1 MKNKIKRVCA
11 LLLAIMMLMT
21 TLSANVFA
29 GTIFTGTK
37 EDTIY
42 LSWQYYEY
50 DKTNKSYTAVSALE
64 EGKTYAARLMFHNNP
79 ADEEQTI
86 VGASL
91 HTEYDVEVVNI
102 PDAGEATKRSV
113 FCKLAAS
120 FTPNNDGNGLLIAT
134 YATADGFW
142 DDGDIVTDGYF
153 FEARFTAKK
162 AATSEELKT
171 LFKVSN
177 ESRMFDVNKRSF
189 TIVEC
194 PAFVARV
201 KDGAADFF
209 PTTTA
214 AKIAENLVGEYIDEN
229 GNATAVSGIT
239 VTLPATGLVEGK
251 NVVTASYNGYTC
263 DVTITVKPDTMTG
276 ISITHEPNMSYNSG
290 DKLNLT
296 GLVVSAQ
303 YASGNTVELGSG
315 VYATDPAK
323 NTELTVAEHNGK
335 RITVTV
341 GSFTAETTGVLTVSP
356 ANISGAS
363 IEDVGPFE
371 YTGEQIKPEPA
382 VSLNG
387 KELVKDTDYTLSYDN
402 NTNVTTEAKVIVTAA
417 GTEYTGSAEKT
428 FEITKATGKLTL
440 KVNNEENAVTITY
453 GDSITFTDGNGI
465 AIGGGNPSDVVIYY
479 KTTDEST
486 GTVYDSTSTQLNVG
500 AYTFWAVRSADDNH
514 EAATSN
520 EVVVTIVPRT
530 VTNPA
535 LTIEGFAKGSR
546 KSDLTFTNV
555 TANLETPTG
564 YNCYEGTEATG
575 NPDNAGNFKVG
586 TTYSI
591 AITLHPAANYAF
603 DELDPGYLTV
613 TINGGEEQEAKIEK
627 GPEFNGVS
635 EYQAVVTATTAD
647 KDEPTL
653 DLKDLSATYGDKLL
667 NLKLDSCSASFNGQ
681 PVEGTFAWAD
691 EYNAETPVGDAG
703 EQTFNVVFT
712 PAQQEVYAT
721 VTGTVKVNVAKKQIT
736 FTKSDY
742 EWKSINDDPYTLDD
756 YKAMCFQ
763 YDKNEHG
770 IEPTC
775 TNNDISDL
783 VEFEVSSNNKSTN
796 VIAATV
802 TAKVLLKDKY
812 AKNYKFD
819 KDNTNIQSATLKVLP
834 IVVNYDGEYAHSVE
848 VCYTTSS
855 VDIPLSAFG
864 LPDEVLN
871 DTNNKYWMRTDAV
884 VAGDVDVISG
894 TPTSFD
900 EANRTLTLNL
910 KSSLTKDDAGKTAS
924 VTLGLKV
931 NNYETINPGVEEIAG
946 GEDKLFIL
954 KLTVKIIEKEDAGL
968 EVFGIPKTMVY
979 GDTVRAGSPDG
990 YYYTVKKEGK
1000 NATFSAMISD
1010 TAVVAFDDDEGLA
1023 AKGVGTATITCTYES
1038 DTTFATKTFTINVTP
1053 KGLTA
1058 NVSHDPITYGD
1069 AAPTTGYSVEF
1080 EGLVNNNEIAEDAYT
1095 VDTEYTKGCKVDNY
1109 KFTCVLDTDKIKNY
1123 TIGNVTGELVVNPKS
1138 IAAPS
1143 VTINNPTDKTY
1154 TGSPCVQG
1162 VSVKDSEAKLTVDDI
1177 SVTYENNINV
1187 GTATIIYTGKN
1198 NYTGE
1203 IRKNFKITEASITDD
1218 MIANIPS
1225 VTYDTKAHTPE
1236 VTVTFNGSKLTD
1248 ADYTVSYSEDC
1259 INAGTATVTVTGK
1272 GNFTGTASKT
1282 FTINKAGLTLNP
1294 CTISELCTE
1303 TDLKTRTLPSD
1314 FFLAGETET
1323 GFSIKLTAV
1332 EGGDDI
1338 FAVAPA
1344 VVEGENKITFR
1355 LKNEV
1360 GAATFTVTV
1369 TPVSGNYN
1377 GGSYALTI
1385 STHDRTDVSGSI
1397 SFPDGSAVYT
1407 GTGIKYENATISGYS
1422 GTLRYGYTPNA
1433 STGASLDASGLPLTV
1448 GTYTVAVTF
1457 NSDASFGYKTAT
1469 FTITKATPTGTPGY
1483 TKLETSGKTLADAKL
1498 TVGTIRPAGTIAWD
1512 LPLTTVLEDGKAYA
1526 WTFTPND
1533 THNYTI
1539 LTGTLVPYVDD
1550 GMDYIPGVIGGNTG
1564 SFNFHD
1570 VSRLDYFYDAVK
1582 WAAENGIASGT
1593 GRYTFSPNAVCTRA
1607 QTVTFLWRAAGSPL
1621 PRYRVCPFTDVQPSD
1636 YYYNAVLWAVEQG
1649 ITTGL
1654 NATTFGPDVTVTRGQ
1669 VATFLYR
1676 AASAAKPSTFN
1687 PFTDVK
1693 TTAYNYNAILWAYD
1707 NRITTGTSDTTFSPD
1722 AYCTRAQIVTFL
1734 YRYYQG
1740 R

>member
-613 TINGGEEQEAKIEK
+613 TINGEEQKAKIEK

-834 IVVNYDGEYAHSVE
+834 IVVEGTGEYAHSVE

-894 TPTSFD
+894 TPTSFV
-900 EANRTLTLNL
+900 EATRTLTLNL
-910 KSSLTKDDAGKTAS
+910 ASLTKDDAGKTAS

-931 NNYETINPGVEEIAG
+931 NNYETTNTGVEEIAG
-946 GEDKLFIL
+946 GEEKLFIL

-1058 NVSHDPITYGD
+1058 NVSHDPIIYGD

-1080 EGLVNNNEIAEDAYT
+1080 EGLVNNDEIAEDAYT

-1143 VTINNPTDKTY
+1143 VTINDPTDKTY

-1225 VTYDTKAHTPE
+1225 VTYNTKPHTPE
-1236 VTVTFNGSKLTD
+1236 VTVTFEGSPLEAGK
-1248 ADYTVSYSEDC
+1248 DYDVAYTNNIY
-1259 INAGTATVTVTGK
+1259 AGTATVTVTGK
-1272 GNFTGTASKT
+1272 GNFTGTASKNFAIAQAYLSVENQT
-1282 FTINKAGLTLNP
+1282 VTHFR
-1294 CTISELCTE
+1294 TE
-1303 TDLKTRTLPSD
+1303 TDAKSYAVPAD
-1314 FFLAGETET
+1314 MFLADEKET
-1323 GFSIKLTAV
+1323 GFTITV
-1332 EGGDDI
+1332 TDYDGDEI
-1338 FAVAPA
+1338 FTTAPA
-1344 VVEGENKITFR
+1344 VNGTNVNYQLNGTVGTAFVEVKVKPDSSNYANASFTLTFVVNDKEN
-1355 LKNEV
+1355 
-1360 GAATFTVTV
+1360 
-1369 TPVSGNYN
+1369 
-1377 GGSYALTI
+1377 
-1385 STHDRTDVSGSI
+1385 VSGSI

-1498 TVGTIRPAGTIAWD
+1498 TVGTIRQAGTIAWD

-1526 WTFTPND
+1526 WTFTPAD

-1621 PRYRVCPFTDVQPSD
+1621 PRYRVCPFTDVKPSD

-1693 TTAYNYNAILWAYD
+1693 TTAYNYDAILWAYD

>member
-229 GNATAVSGIT
+229 GNATAVSDFT
-239 VTLPATGLVEGK
+239 VMLPATGLVKGE

-303 YASGNTVELGSG
+303 YASGDTVELGSG

-335 RITVTV
+335 HITVTV
-341 GSFTAETTGVLTVSP
+341 GSFTAETTGVLTVTP

-371 YTGEQIKPEPA
+371 YDNGNEIKPTPA
-382 VSLNG
+382 ITLGEKTLENG
-387 KELVKDTDYTLSYDN
+387 VDYDLSYESN
-402 NTNVTTEAKVIVTAA
+402 INVGIATLTATGKGEYQ
-417 GTEYTGSAEKT
+417 GTVSAT
-428 FEITKATGKLTL
+428 FQITKATGKLTL

-520 EVVVTIVPRT
+520 EVVVTIVSRPI
-530 VTNPA
+530 TNPVVTITNFVKGEKA
-535 LTIEGFAKGSR
+535 FDLDVDTTTPGLRVGYSCYDPDGNRLGSTDKFKADTTYTIEIGLEAYENYVIDTTQK
-546 KSDLTFTNV
+546 LT
-555 TANLETPTG
+555 
-564 YNCYEGTEATG
+564 Y
-575 NPDNAGNFKVG
+575 
-586 TTYSI
+586 
-591 AITLHPAANYAF
+591 
-603 DELDPGYLTV
+603 
-613 TINGGEEQEAKIEK
+613 TINGGESLTADIVEGI
-627 GPEFNGVS
+627 PVNGVTT
-635 EYQAVVTATTAD
+635 YKAVVTATTAG
-647 KDEPTL
+647 KDTL
-653 DLKDLSATYGDKLL
+653 AVLLTPGTTPNAHYGMKLSDLSFTGGAVIVAGDANKTPVDGHFEWVNPNEDVGDPTVYTGTPEPYGRAFAAKFVPTDSENYAELSLNVRVPVHKATISIDDIKDWDYTEAFKYDGTVHTVELVIPEDLQGKIKVDYENNTATDVNTYKAAATISAVDDAHYAIYESVTTRELDWAIVKGDLAPTDAEKSVLFGTKEVTVTPADFGLTQDGIKIEVTHAGNSLITGYLPSDDMRSVTFMLRDTDKTDAANNASDTATLKFSSANYNETSGNTLTIKIINKRTDTEKLQIDVPATVTYGDTVTPSVGESKPAGAGDVTFKFFDKDNHEVLTT
-667 NLKLDSCSASFNGQ
+667 AQ
-681 PVEGTFAWAD
+681 PF
-691 EYNAETPVGDAG
+691 DAG
-703 EQTFNVVFT
+703 TYKVTASCESESTIYTAEATFTVEPREIEAKDVAFDKELTYTGNELTQTVTVTVNGKTLTVGKDYTVSGLT
-712 PAQQEVYAT
+712 GTEPGSYPVT
-721 VTGTVKVNVAKKQIT
+721 VTGTGNYTGKV
-736 FTKSDY
+736 TKSFTISKAQISSAAITYDAGPY
-742 EWKSINDDPYTLDD
+742 GYTGKEWKPEVAVSFNDAALTADTDYTVSYENNIN
-756 YKAMCFQ
+756 A
-763 YDKNEHG
+763 G
-770 IEPTC
+770 
-775 TNNDISDL
+775 
-783 VEFEVSSNNKSTN
+783 
-796 VIAATV
+796 
-802 TAKVLLKDKY
+802 TAKIII
-812 AKNYKFD
+812 
-819 KDNTNIQSATLKVLP
+819 TGI
-834 IVVNYDGEYAHSVE
+834 
-848 VCYTTSS
+848 
-855 VDIPLSAFG
+855 
-864 LPDEVLN
+864 
-871 DTNNKYWMRTDAV
+871 
-884 VAGDVDVISG
+884 GDHF
-894 TPTSFD
+894 T
-900 EANRTLTLNL
+900 
-910 KSSLTKDDAGKTAS
+910 
-924 VTLGLKV
+924 
-931 NNYETINPGVEEIAG
+931 
-946 GEDKLFIL
+946 
-954 KLTVKIIEKEDAGL
+954 
-968 EVFGIPKTMVY
+968 
-979 GDTVRAGSPDG
+979 GS
-990 YYYTVKKEGK
+990 TE
-1000 NATFSAMISD
+1000 
-1010 TAVVAFDDDEGLA
+1010 
-1023 AKGVGTATITCTYES
+1023 
-1038 DTTFATKTFTINVTP
+1038 KTFTINSAEISGCTF
-1053 KGLTA
+1053 A
-1058 NVSHDPITYGD
+1058 PIAD
-1069 AAPTTGYSVEF
+1069 
-1080 EGLVNNNEIAEDAYT
+1080 
-1095 VDTEYTKGCKVDNY
+1095 
-1109 KFTCVLDTDKIKNY
+1109 
-1123 TIGNVTGELVVNPKS
+1123 
-1138 IAAPS
+1138 
-1143 VTINNPTDKTY
+1143 
-1154 TGSPCVQG
+1154 
-1162 VSVKDSEAKLTVDDI
+1162 
-1177 SVTYENNINV
+1177 VTYN
-1187 GTATIIYTGKN
+1187 
-1198 NYTGE
+1198 
-1203 IRKNFKITEASITDD
+1203 
-1218 MIANIPS
+1218 
-1225 VTYDTKAHTPE
+1225 TKAHTPE
-1236 VTVTFNGSKLTD
+1236 VTVAISGRTLEADK
-1248 ADYTVSYSEDC
+1248 DYTVSYASN
-1259 INAGTATVTVTGK
+1259 ISAGTATVTVTGK

-1303 TDLKTRTLPSD
+1303 TDLKIRTLPSD

-1483 TKLETSGKTLADAKL
+1483 TLVETSGKTLADAKL

-1693 TTAYNYNAILWAYD
+1693 TTAYNYDAILWAYD

-1734 YRYYQG
+1734 CRYYQG

>member
-1 MKNKIKRVCA
+1 MKRNIA
-11 LLLAIMMLMT
+11 LLLIAALLASFLVLPVSAAEIPEIK
-21 TLSANVFA
+21 LSVVPFTEDAEN
-29 GTIFTGTK
+29 GTIIEGTAK
-37 EDTIY
+37 ET
-42 LSWQYYEY
+42 YEAG
-50 DKTNKSYTAVSALE
+50 DAVAC
-64 EGKTYAARLMFHNNP
+64 K
-79 ADEEQTI
+79 
-86 VGASL
+86 
-91 HTEYDVEVVNI
+91 VEFV
-102 PDAGEATKRSV
+102 
-113 FCKLAAS
+113 
-120 FTPNNDGNGLLIAT
+120 NNDVVRWLNTFAIELMYDNTKLSL
-134 YATADGFW
+134 YSFPS
-142 DDGDIVTDGYF
+142 DD
-153 FEARFTAKK
+153 E
-162 AATSEELKT
+162 
-171 LFKVSN
+171 
-177 ESRMFDVNKRSF
+177 
-189 TIVEC
+189 
-194 PAFVARV
+194 
-201 KDGAADFF
+201 
-209 PTTTA
+209 
-214 AKIAENLVGEYIDEN
+214 
-229 GNATAVSGIT
+229 
-239 VTLPATGLVEGK
+239 
-251 NVVTASYNGYTC
+251 
-263 DVTITVKPDTMTG
+263 
-276 ISITHEPNMSYNSG
+276 
-290 DKLNLT
+290 
-296 GLVVSAQ
+296 
-303 YASGNTVELGSG
+303 
-315 VYATDPAK
+315 
-323 NTELTVAEHNGK
+323 
-335 RITVTV
+335 
-341 GSFTAETTGVLTVSP
+341 
-356 ANISGAS
+356 
-363 IEDVGPFE
+363 EDVGPLVNELGGLSTPAAKPDEGHYPFAIALTPGQRVAANATKTVAYILFKISGEAESGNLTFTVDKDSNRNQICGSLNKGGEAENFTEIDFSDIAVEAPVIGVAPTIDSVKVDPDSAEYASGDVLTLSATSKAGSNITSLVTFE
-371 YTGEQIKPEPA
+371 VTNDAGSPATGFTLNAENATLTVNETEPA
-382 VSLNG
+382 PVG
-387 KELVKDTDYTLSYDN
+387 TYTVKASAKGEESRG
-402 NTNVTTEAKVIVTAA
+402 EATA
-417 GTEYTGSAEKT
+417 
-428 FEITKATGKLTL
+428 
-440 KVNNEENAVTITY
+440 
-453 GDSITFTDGNGI
+453 TFTI
-465 AIGGGNPSDVVIYY
+465 NP
-479 KTTDEST
+479 K
-486 GTVYDSTSTQLNVG
+486 
-500 AYTFWAVRSADDNH
+500 
-514 EAATSN
+514 
-520 EVVVTIVPRT
+520 T
-530 VTNPA
+530 VTNPT
-535 LTIEGFAKGSR
+535 LTVVGFGKGQAKGS
-546 KSDLTFTNV
+546 LTFKDV
-555 TANLETPTG
+555 TGGLAVPNG
-564 YNCYEGTEATG
+564 YRCYEGQEAIGIPNNERTFE
-575 NPDNAGNFKVG
+575 AG
-586 TTYSI
+586 TTYTI
-591 AITLHPAANYAF
+591 AITLNPAENYAF
-603 DELDPGYLTV
+603 DELDPGSVAV
-613 TINGGEEQEAKIEK
+613 TINGEEQEAKIEK

-802 TAKVLLKDKY
+802 TAKVLLKDEY

-834 IVVNYDGEYAHSVE
+834 IVVEGTGEYTHSVE

-855 VDIPLSAFG
+855 VDIPLSEFG

-900 EANRTLTLNL
+900 ETNRTLTLNL

-1010 TAVVAFDDDEGLA
+1010 TAVVAFDDDNGLV
-1023 AKGVGTATITCTYES
+1023 AKGVGTAKITVEYDS
-1038 DTTFATKTFTINVTP
+1038 DTTYDKEEFTIEVTP
-1053 KGLTA
+1053 KPLTA
-1058 NVSHDPITYGD
+1058 AVSHAPIIYGD

-1080 EGLVNNNEIAEDAYT
+1080 EGLVNNDEIAEDAYT

-1162 VSVKDSEAKLTVDDI
+1162 VSVKDSEAELTFDDI

-1225 VTYDTKAHTPE
+1225 VTYNTRAHTPD
-1236 VTVTFNGSKLTD
+1236 VTVTFEGSTLEAGK
-1248 ADYTVSYSEDC
+1248 DYDVAYTNN

-1344 VVEGENKITFR
+1344 VVEGENKITFK

-1457 NSDASFGYKTAT
+1457 NSDTSFGYKTAT

-1676 AASAAKPSTFN
+1676 AASAAKPNTFN

-1693 TTAYNYNAILWAYD
+1693 TTAYNYDAILWAYD
-1707 NRITTGTSDTTFSPD
+1707 NRITTGISDTTFSPD

>member
-1 MKNKIKRVCA
+1 MMKRNIA
-11 LLLAIMMLMT
+11 LLLIAALLASFLVLPVSAAEIPEIK
-21 TLSANVFA
+21 LSVVPFTEDAEN
-29 GTIFTGTK
+29 GTIIEGTAK
-37 EDTIY
+37 ET
-42 LSWQYYEY
+42 YEAG
-50 DKTNKSYTAVSALE
+50 DAVAC
-64 EGKTYAARLMFHNNP
+64 K
-79 ADEEQTI
+79 
-86 VGASL
+86 
-91 HTEYDVEVVNI
+91 VEFV
-102 PDAGEATKRSV
+102 
-113 FCKLAAS
+113 
-120 FTPNNDGNGLLIAT
+120 NNDVVRWLNTFAIELMYDNTKLSL
-134 YATADGFW
+134 YSFPS
-142 DDGDIVTDGYF
+142 DD
-153 FEARFTAKK
+153 E
-162 AATSEELKT
+162 
-171 LFKVSN
+171 
-177 ESRMFDVNKRSF
+177 
-189 TIVEC
+189 
-194 PAFVARV
+194 
-201 KDGAADFF
+201 
-209 PTTTA
+209 
-214 AKIAENLVGEYIDEN
+214 
-229 GNATAVSGIT
+229 
-239 VTLPATGLVEGK
+239 
-251 NVVTASYNGYTC
+251 
-263 DVTITVKPDTMTG
+263 
-276 ISITHEPNMSYNSG
+276 
-290 DKLNLT
+290 
-296 GLVVSAQ
+296 
-303 YASGNTVELGSG
+303 
-315 VYATDPAK
+315 
-323 NTELTVAEHNGK
+323 
-335 RITVTV
+335 
-341 GSFTAETTGVLTVSP
+341 
-356 ANISGAS
+356 
-363 IEDVGPFE
+363 EDVGPLVNELGGLSTPAAKPDEGHYPFAIALTPGQRVAANATKTVA
-371 YTGEQIKPEPA
+371 YILFKISGEAESGNLTFTVDKDSNRNQISG
-382 VSLNG
+382 SLNKG
-387 KELVKDTDYTLSYDN
+387 GEAENFTEIDFSDIAVEAPVIGVAPTIDSVKVDPDSAEYASGDVLTLSA
-402 NTNVTTEAKVIVTAA
+402 TSKA
-417 GTEYTGSAEKT
+417 GSNITSLVT
-428 FEITKATGKLTL
+428 FEVTNDAGSPATGFTL
-440 KVNNEENAVTITY
+440 DAENATLTVNETDPASVGTY
-453 GDSITFTDGNGI
+453 TVKASAKGEESRGEATATFI
-465 AIGGGNPSDVVIYY
+465 INP
-479 KTTDEST
+479 KK
-486 GTVYDSTSTQLNVG
+486 
-500 AYTFWAVRSADDNH
+500 
-514 EAATSN
+514 
-520 EVVVTIVPRT
+520 
-530 VTNPA
+530 VTNPT
-535 LTIEGFAKGSR
+535 LTVVGFGKGQAKGS
-546 KSDLTFTNV
+546 LTFKDV
-555 TANLETPTG
+555 TGGLAVPNG
-564 YNCYEGTEATG
+564 YRCYKGAEATG
-575 NPDNAGNFKVG
+575 NPDHEGNFEAG
-586 TTYSI
+586 TTYTI

-603 DELDPGYLTV
+603 DELDPGSVAV
-613 TINGGEEQEAKIEK
+613 TINGAVQQAKIEK
-627 GPEFNGVS
+627 GEEHNGVS
-635 EYQAVVTATTAD
+635 EYQAVVIATTAD

-681 PVEGTFAWAD
+681 PVEGTFAWAE

-802 TAKVLLKDKY
+802 TAKVLLKDEY

-834 IVVNYDGEYAHSVE
+834 IVVEGTGEYTHSVE

-855 VDIPLSAFG
+855 VDIPLSEFG

-910 KSSLTKDDAGKTAS
+910 KSSLTKDDAGKTAT

-931 NNYETINPGVEEIAG
+931 NNYETTNPGVEGIANK
-946 GEDKLFIL
+946 EEKLFIL
-954 KLTVKIIEKEDAGL
+954 KLNVKIIEKEDAGL

-990 YYYTVKKEGK
+990 YYYTVKKEGR

-1010 TAVVAFDDDEGLA
+1010 IAVVAFDDDEGLA

-1053 KGLTA
+1053 KPLTA
-1058 NVSHDPITYGD
+1058 TVSHAPIIYGD

-1080 EGLVNNNEIAEDAYT
+1080 EGLVNNDEIAEDAYT

-1143 VTINNPTDKTY
+1143 VTINDPTDKTY

-1162 VSVKDSEAKLTVDDI
+1162 VSVKDSDAKLIVDDI

-1203 IRKNFKITEASITDD
+1203 IRKNFQITEASITDD

-1225 VTYDTKAHTPE
+1225 VTYNTRAHTPD
-1236 VTVTFNGSKLTD
+1236 VTVTFEGSTLEAGK
-1248 ADYTVSYSEDC
+1248 DYGVAYTNN

-1676 AASAAKPSTFN
+1676 AASAAKPNTFN

-1693 TTAYNYNAILWAYD
+1693 TTAYNYDAILWAYD
-1707 NRITTGTSDTTFSPD
+1707 NRITTGTSDTTFSPG

>member
-1 MKNKIKRVCA
+1 MKRLISLILAVA
-11 LLLAIMMLMT
+11 LLLSLAPAVFADGEEAGGVALAFGTIREIEQDVYDTTDKVKYYAIPVVVKNTTSEEIMLNALQCIFNYDESGLAPANIQADEYSFIDPITFSSKPVSEWESKDGNAANGLITVIAATTKSNYYVRVKAGQERVLFELNLARVNDVENGDYNVTFADPYLNDDGKRMQNKIGYDDT
-21 TLSANVFA
+21 DIQISYSQSEGNLDLTDEEKITITDGKAPVLASVAVDKDEVGYASGDVITLSA
-29 GTIFTGTK
+29 
-37 EDTIY
+37 
-42 LSWQYYEY
+42 
-50 DKTNKSYTAVSALE
+50 KS
-64 EGKTYAARLMFHNNP
+64 
-79 ADEEQTI
+79 
-86 VGASL
+86 AS
-91 HTEYDVEVVNI
+91 
-102 PDAGEATKRSV
+102 G
-113 FCKLAAS
+113 
-120 FTPNNDGNGLLIAT
+120 NDI
-134 YATADGFW
+134 
-142 DDGDIVTDGYF
+142 
-153 FEARFTAKK
+153 
-162 AATSEELKT
+162 
-171 LFKVSN
+171 
-177 ESRMFDVNKRSF
+177 
-189 TIVEC
+189 
-194 PAFVARV
+194 
-201 KDGAADFF
+201 
-209 PTTTA
+209 
-214 AKIAENLVGEYIDEN
+214 
-229 GNATAVSGIT
+229 
-239 VTLPATGLVEGK
+239 TGLVSFSIK
-251 NVVTASYNGYTC
+251 DYT
-263 DVTITVKPDTMTG
+263 G
-276 ISITHEPNMSYNSG
+276 
-290 DKLNLT
+290 T
-296 GLVVSAQ
+296 GLEIT
-303 YASGNTVELGSG
+303 GNQ
-315 VYATDPAK
+315 
-323 NTELTVAEHNGK
+323 
-335 RITVTV
+335 
-341 GSFTAETTGVLTVSP
+341 LTVSAENP
-356 ANISGAS
+356 AN
-363 IEDVGPFE
+363 VGT
-371 YTGEQIKPEPA
+371 YT
-382 VSLNG
+382 
-387 KELVKDTDYTLSYDN
+387 
-402 NTNVTTEAKVIVTAA
+402 VTATPEGSGCTA
-417 GTEYTGSAEKT
+417 G
-428 FEITKATGKLTL
+428 
-440 KVNNEENAVTITY
+440 ENVETA
-453 GDSITFTDGNGI
+453 TFTI
-465 AIGGGNPSDVVIYY
+465 AP
-479 KTTDEST
+479 K
-486 GTVYDSTSTQLNVG
+486 
-500 AYTFWAVRSADDNH
+500 
-514 EAATSN
+514 
-520 EVVVTIVPRT
+520 T
-530 VTNPA
+530 VTNPT
-535 LTIEGFAKGSR
+535 LTVVGFGKGQAKGF
-546 KSDLTFTNV
+546 LTFEDV
-555 TANLETPTG
+555 TGGLAVPTG
-564 YNCYEGTEATG
+564 YRCYKGAEATG
-575 NPDNAGNFKVG
+575 NPDHEGNFEAG

-613 TINGGEEQEAKIEK
+613 TINGEEQKAKIEK

-703 EQTFNVVFT
+703 EQTFDVVFT
-712 PAQQEVYAT
+712 PTDKEVYAT
-721 VTGTVKVNVAKKQIT
+721 VTGTVTVTVAQKEIEFKT
-736 FTKSDY
+736 SDY
-742 EWKSINDDPYTLDD
+742 EWKSINPDDTYTVDS
-756 YKAMCFQ
+756 YGRMCFQ
-763 YDKNEHG
+763 YDGNEHG
-770 IEPTC
+770 IEPNC
-775 TNNDISDL
+775 KNDDIRDL
-783 VEFEVSSNNKSTN
+783 VEFEYVAQFTTNKSTN
-796 VIAATV
+796 VIGSTV
-802 TAKVLLKDKY
+802 KAQVLLKNN
-812 AKNYKFD
+812 NYKFD
-819 KDNTNIQSATLKVLP
+819 KTSTVIKDGDWKVVP
-834 IVVNYDGEYAHSVE
+834 IVIDYAGEYTHSVD

-871 DTNNKYWMRTDAV
+871 DTNNKYLMRNEAV
-884 VAGDVDVISG
+884 VVDEGDVISG
-894 TPTSFD
+894 TPTAFD
-900 EANRTLTLNL
+900 DTTLTLTLNL

-931 NNYETINPGVEEIAG
+931 NNYETTNPGVEEIAG

-954 KLTVKIIEKEDAGL
+954 KLNVKIIEKENAGL
-968 EVFGIPKTMVY
+968 TITGIPESLVY
-979 GDTVRAGSPDG
+979 GESAEWSYNVTKPGENGNISGSVTPAGILNNDP
-990 YYYTVKKEGK
+990 YKL
-1000 NATFSAMISD
+1000 
-1010 TAVVAFDDDEGLA
+1010 TAI
-1023 AKGVGTATITCTYES
+1023 GVGEATVTITYSS
-1038 DTTFATKTFTINVTP
+1038 DTTYAQEKFTITVTP
-1053 KGLTA
+1053 KPLTA
-1058 NVSHDPITYGD
+1058 AVSHDPITYGD
-1069 AAPTTGYSVEF
+1069 PTPT
-1080 EGLVNNNEIAEDAYT
+1080 EGYT
-1095 VDTEYTKGCKVDNY
+1095 VTFNGLLTGDVLADTDYTVGTEYKQGDPVGKY
-1109 KFTCVLDTDKIKNY
+1109 AFTCVLNSETVKNY
-1123 TIGNVTGELVVNPKS
+1123 KLDTVNGELVVNKKELTDGDVTVTVLGETPVYDGSEKKPAVEVKYGETTL
-1138 IAAPS
+1138 AAADYTVSYSNNVNAGVNTAS
-1143 VTINNPTDKTY
+1143 VT
-1154 TGSPCVQG
+1154 
-1162 VSVKDSEAKLTVDDI
+1162 
-1177 SVTYENNINV
+1177 VTSNDNSSYKF
-1187 GTATIIYTGKN
+1187 TAT
-1198 NYTGE
+1198 
-1203 IRKNFKITEASITDD
+1203 KNFTIAQAPISGA

-1225 VTYDTKAHTPE
+1225 VTYNTRAHTPE

-1457 NSDASFGYKTAT
+1457 SSDASFGYKTAT

-1526 WTFTPND
+1526 WTFTPAD

-1570 VSRLDYFYDAVK
+1570 VGRLDYFYDAVK

>member
-1 MKNKIKRVCA
+1 MKRVIS
-11 LLLAIMMLMT
+11 LVLAILMLVTVTAVPVSAAEKEASISLSVVPVTIENKTMTEITGEGHEYTADSYFLVKVNLENGATEQYIQGVQLSVNYDPDAVVPYRFNSSSGRVGYGIAPAGFAGNVESAITSEGTVQIGLMT
-21 TLSANVFA
+21 SGWIYVDANETANIASFLFQVKSTAETSSYRFAINTEAETIIEALVDPDGTETAYIDCDYSEAKYDLAIKGAVPTLASVAVDKDKVGYASGDVITLSAESTSGKNVTDFVTFTIKDYE
-29 GTIFTGTK
+29 GTGLSIEKDKLTVAAEGAAPVGTYTVVATPDGTNCTLAEGASAPEATFTITSK
-37 EDTIY
+37 KVTDPKVEITDFV
-42 LSWQYYEY
+42 
-50 DKTNKSYTAVSALE
+50 K
-64 EGKTYAARLMFHNNP
+64 GKTYFDMHVNTTTPGLTVGCIAYEGEGIDQNNQLKGGDVFK
-79 ADEEQTI
+79 ADTTYTI
-86 VGASL
+86 VITL
-91 HTEYDVEVVNI
+91 
-102 PDAGEATKRSV
+102 
-113 FCKLAAS
+113 
-120 FTPNNDGNGLLIAT
+120 
-134 YATADGFW
+134 TANANYVID
-142 DDGDIVTDGYF
+142 
-153 FEARFTAKK
+153 
-162 AATSEELKT
+162 
-171 LFKVSN
+171 
-177 ESRMFDVNKRSF
+177 
-189 TIVEC
+189 
-194 PAFVARV
+194 
-201 KDGAADFF
+201 
-209 PTTTA
+209 TT
-214 AKIAENLVGEYIDEN
+214 
-229 GNATAVSGIT
+229 
-239 VTLPATGLVEGK
+239 
-251 NVVTASYNGYTC
+251 
-263 DVTITVKPDTMTG
+263 
-276 ISITHEPNMSYNSG
+276 
-290 DKLNLT
+290 
-296 GLVVSAQ
+296 Q
-303 YASGNTVELGSG
+303 
-315 VYATDPAK
+315 
-323 NTELTVAEHNGK
+323 
-335 RITVTV
+335 
-341 GSFTAETTGVLTVSP
+341 
-356 ANISGAS
+356 
-363 IEDVGPFE
+363 
-371 YTGEQIKPEPA
+371 
-382 VSLNG
+382 
-387 KELVKDTDYTLSYDN
+387 
-402 NTNVTTEAKVIVTAA
+402 
-417 GTEYTGSAEKT
+417 
-428 FEITKATGKLTL
+428 KLT
-440 KVNNEENAVTITY
+440 Y
-453 GDSITFTDGNGI
+453 
-465 AIGGGNPSDVVIYY
+465 
-479 KTTDEST
+479 
-486 GTVYDSTSTQLNVG
+486 
-500 AYTFWAVRSADDNH
+500 
-514 EAATSN
+514 
-520 EVVVTIVPRT
+520 
-530 VTNPA
+530 
-535 LTIEGFAKGSR
+535 
-546 KSDLTFTNV
+546 
-555 TANLETPTG
+555 
-564 YNCYEGTEATG
+564 
-575 NPDNAGNFKVG
+575 
-586 TTYSI
+586 
-591 AITLHPAANYAF
+591 
-603 DELDPGYLTV
+603 

-667 NLKLDSCSASFNGQ
+667 NLKLDSCSASFSGQ

-691 EYNAETPVGDAG
+691 EYNAEIPVGDAG

-712 PAQQEVYAT
+712 PNEQEVYAT

-802 TAKVLLKDKY
+802 TAKVLLKDEY

-834 IVVNYDGEYAHSVE
+834 IVVEGTGEYAHSVE

-884 VAGDVDVISG
+884 VAGDVNVISG

-931 NNYETINPGVEEIAG
+931 NNYETTNPGVEEIAG

-1010 TAVVAFDDDEGLA
+1010 TAVVAFDNDEGLA

-1053 KGLTA
+1053 KPLTA
-1058 NVSHDPITYGD
+1058 TVSHAPIIYGD

-1080 EGLVNNNEIAEDAYT
+1080 EGLVNNDEIAEDAYT
-1095 VDTEYTKGCKVDNY
+1095 VGTEYTKDSKVDNY

-1218 MIANIPS
+1218 MIENIPS
-1225 VTYDTKAHTPE
+1225 VTYDTKPHTPE
-1236 VTVTFNGSKLTD
+1236 VTVMFNGSKLTD

-1259 INAGTATVTVTGK
+1259 INAGTVTVTVTGK

-1457 NSDASFGYKTAT
+1457 NSDTSFGYKTAT

>member
-1 MKNKIKRVCA
+1 MKRVIS
-11 LLLAIMMLMT
+11 LVLAILMLVTVTAVPVSAAEKEASISLSVVPVTIENKTMTEITGEGHEYTADSYFLVKVNLENGAAERYIQGVQLSVNYDPDAVVPYRFNSSSGRVGYGIAPAGFSGSVESAITSEGTVQIGLMT
-21 TLSANVFA
+21 SGWIYVDANATAHIASFLFQVKSTAETGSYEFAINTEAETIIEALVDPDGTRTAYIDCDYSEAKYDLAIKGATPTLASVSIDETEAEYASGKELTLSAKSASDKDLTDFVTF
-29 GTIFTGTK
+29 TIKDYTG
-37 EDTIY
+37 DGLAI
-42 LSWQYYEY
+42 
-50 DKTNKSYTAVSALE
+50 DGNKLTVSAE
-64 EGKTYAARLMFHNNP
+64 NP
-79 ADEEQTI
+79 AN
-86 VGASL
+86 VGIY
-91 HTEYDVEVVNI
+91 TVVAT
-102 PDAGEATKRSV
+102 PDGTN
-113 FCKLAAS
+113 CKLAEGAS
-120 FTPNNDGNGLLIAT
+120 APEAT
-134 YATADGFW
+134 
-142 DDGDIVTDGYF
+142 
-153 FEARFTAKK
+153 
-162 AATSEELKT
+162 
-171 LFKVSN
+171 
-177 ESRMFDVNKRSF
+177 F
-189 TIVEC
+189 TII
-194 PAFVARV
+194 P
-201 KDGAADFF
+201 K
-209 PTTTA
+209 
-214 AKIAENLVGEYIDEN
+214 KI
-229 GNATAVSGIT
+229 
-239 VTLPATGLVEGK
+239 
-251 NVVTASYNGYTC
+251 
-263 DVTITVKPDTMTG
+263 
-276 ISITHEPNMSYNSG
+276 
-290 DKLNLT
+290 
-296 GLVVSAQ
+296 
-303 YASGNTVELGSG
+303 
-315 VYATDPAK
+315 
-323 NTELTVAEHNGK
+323 
-335 RITVTV
+335 
-341 GSFTAETTGVLTVSP
+341 
-356 ANISGAS
+356 
-363 IEDVGPFE
+363 
-371 YTGEQIKPEPA
+371 
-382 VSLNG
+382 
-387 KELVKDTDYTLSYDN
+387 
-402 NTNVTTEAKVIVTAA
+402 
-417 GTEYTGSAEKT
+417 
-428 FEITKATGKLTL
+428 
-440 KVNNEENAVTITY
+440 
-453 GDSITFTDGNGI
+453 
-465 AIGGGNPSDVVIYY
+465 
-479 KTTDEST
+479 
-486 GTVYDSTSTQLNVG
+486 
-500 AYTFWAVRSADDNH
+500 
-514 EAATSN
+514 
-520 EVVVTIVPRT
+520 
-530 VTNPA
+530 TNPKVA
-535 LTIEGFAKGSR
+535 ITGFAKGNDIHW
-546 KSDLTFTNV
+546 DLKIEPKD
-555 TANLETPTG
+555 TAGLISNG
-564 YNCYEGTEATG
+564 VNCYEGPEVTDKPTNSG
-575 NPDNAGNFKVG
+575 KFKPD
-586 TTYSI
+586 TTYTF
-591 AITLHPAANYAF
+591 AITLDAMENY
-603 DELDPGYLTV
+603 ELGEGTLTY
-613 TINGGEEQEAKIEK
+613 TINGGEETTTPIVEK
-627 GPEFNGVS
+627 NDFGTPY
-635 EYQAVVTATTAD
+635 YQAVVTATTAGLD
-647 KDEPTL
+647 SPTL
-653 DLKDLSATYGDKLL
+653 ALDKLNAAYGDLL
-667 NLKLDSCSASFNGQ
+667 SSLIPNGTATFNGQ
-681 PVEGTFAWAD
+681 TVAGTFAWAD
-691 EYNAETPVGDAG
+691 KYDENTTVGDAG
-703 EQTFNVVFT
+703 ERTFDVVFT
-712 PAQQEVYAT
+712 PTDKEVYAT
-721 VTGTVKVNVAKKQIT
+721 VTGTVTVTVAQKEIEFKT
-736 FTKSDY
+736 SDY
-742 EWKSINDDPYTLDD
+742 EWKSINPDDTYTVDS
-756 YKAMCFQ
+756 YGRMCFQ
-763 YDKNEHG
+763 YDGNEHG
-770 IEPTC
+770 IEPNC
-775 TNNDISDL
+775 KNDDIRDL
-783 VEFEVSSNNKSTN
+783 VEFEYVAQFTTNKSTN
-796 VIAATV
+796 VIGSTV
-802 TAKVLLKDKY
+802 KAQVLLKNN
-812 AKNYKFD
+812 NYKFD
-819 KDNTNIQSATLKVLP
+819 KTSTVIKDGDWKVVP
-834 IVVNYDGEYAHSVE
+834 IVIDYAGEYTHSVD

-864 LPDEVLN
+864 LPENVLN

-884 VAGDVDVISG
+884 VGGDVEVLPM

-900 EANRTLTLNL
+900 EATRTLTLNL
-910 KSSLTKDDAGKTAS
+910 KSGLTKDDAGKTAT

-931 NNYETINPGVEEIAG
+931 NNYETTNPGVEGIANK
-946 GEDKLFIL
+946 EEKLFIL
-954 KLTVKIIEKEDAGL
+954 KLTVNIIEKEDAGL

-1069 AAPTTGYSVEF
+1069 EAPADG
-1080 EGLVNNNEIAEDAYT
+1080 YT
-1095 VDTEYTKGCKVDNY
+1095 VTFSGLLTGDEITDTDYTVGTEYKQGDPVGKY
-1109 KFTCVLDTDKIKNY
+1109 AFTCVLNSETVKNY
-1123 TIGNVTGELVVNPKS
+1123 KLDTVNGELVVNKKELTDGDVTVTVLGETPVYDGSEKKPAVEVKYGETTL
-1138 IAAPS
+1138 AAADYTVSYSNNVNAGVNTAS
-1143 VTINNPTDKTY
+1143 VT
-1154 TGSPCVQG
+1154 
-1162 VSVKDSEAKLTVDDI
+1162 
-1177 SVTYENNINV
+1177 VTSNDNSSYKF
-1187 GTATIIYTGKN
+1187 TAT
-1198 NYTGE
+1198 
-1203 IRKNFKITEASITDD
+1203 KNFTIAQAPISGA

-1225 VTYDTKAHTPE
+1225 VTYNTRAHTPE
-1236 VTVTFNGSKLTD
+1236 VTVRFNGSKLTD

-1259 INAGTATVTVTGK
+1259 INAGTVTVTVTGK

-1397 SFPDGSAVYT
+1397 EFKDGSAVYT

-1693 TTAYNYNAILWAYD
+1693 TTAYNYDAILWAYD

>member
-1 MKNKIKRVCA
+1 MKRVVS
-11 LLLAIMMLMT
+11 LVLAILMLVTVTAVPVSAAEKGTSLSLSVVPVTIENKTMTEVTDEGHEYTADSYFLVKVNLKNGATEQYIQGVQLSVNYDPDAVVPYRFNSSSGRVGYGIAPAGFAGNVESAITSEGTVQIGLMT
-21 TLSANVFA
+21 SGWIYVDANETANIASFLFQVKSTAETSSYRFAINTEAETIIEALVDPDGTETAYIDCDYSEAKYDLAIKGAVPTLASVAVDKDEVGYASGDVITLSA
-29 GTIFTGTK
+29 
-37 EDTIY
+37 E
-42 LSWQYYEY
+42 S
-50 DKTNKSYTAVSALE
+50 
-64 EGKTYAARLMFHNNP
+64 
-79 ADEEQTI
+79 
-86 VGASL
+86 
-91 HTEYDVEVVNI
+91 
-102 PDAGEATKRSV
+102 
-113 FCKLAAS
+113 
-120 FTPNNDGNGLLIAT
+120 
-134 YATADGFW
+134 
-142 DDGDIVTDGYF
+142 
-153 FEARFTAKK
+153 
-162 AATSEELKT
+162 TS
-171 LFKVSN
+171 
-177 ESRMFDVNKRSF
+177 
-189 TIVEC
+189 
-194 PAFVARV
+194 
-201 KDGAADFF
+201 
-209 PTTTA
+209 
-214 AKIAENLVGEYIDEN
+214 
-229 GNATAVSGIT
+229 
-239 VTLPATGLVEGK
+239 GK
-251 NVVTASYNGYTC
+251 NVTDFVTF
-263 DVTITVKPDTMTG
+263 TIKDYEG
-276 ISITHEPNMSYNSG
+276 
-290 DKLNLT
+290 T
-296 GLVVSAQ
+296 GLSI
-303 YASGNTVELGSG
+303 EK
-315 VYATDPAK
+315 DK
-323 NTELTVAEHNGK
+323 LTVAAEGAAPVGTY
-335 RITVTV
+335 TVVATPD
-341 GSFTAETTGVLTVSP
+341 GTNCTLAE
-356 ANISGAS
+356 GAS
-363 IEDVGPFE
+363 A
-371 YTGEQIKPEPA
+371 PEA
-382 VSLNG
+382 
-387 KELVKDTDYTLSYDN
+387 
-402 NTNVTTEAKVIVTAA
+402 
-417 GTEYTGSAEKT
+417 
-428 FEITKATGKLTL
+428 
-440 KVNNEENAVTITY
+440 
-453 GDSITFTDGNGI
+453 TFTIIPKKITDPKV
-465 AIGGGNPSDVVIYY
+465 AI
-479 KTTDEST
+479 T
-486 GTVYDSTSTQLNVG
+486 
-500 AYTFWAVRSADDNH
+500 
-514 EAATSN
+514 
-520 EVVVTIVPRT
+520 
-530 VTNPA
+530 
-535 LTIEGFAKGSR
+535 GFAKGNDIHW
-546 KSDLTFTNV
+546 DLKIEPKD
-555 TANLETPTG
+555 TAGLISNG
-564 YNCYEGTEATG
+564 VNCYEGPGVTDKPTNSG
-575 NPDNAGNFKVG
+575 KFKPDTIYTF
-586 TTYSI
+586 
-591 AITLHPAANYAF
+591 AITLDAMENY
-603 DELDPGYLTV
+603 ELGEGTLTY
-613 TINGGEEQEAKIEK
+613 TINGGEEMTTPIVEK
-627 GPEFNGVS
+627 NDFPTPY
-635 EYQAVVTATTAD
+635 YQAIVIARTTGLD
-647 KDEPTL
+647 SPTL
-653 DLKDLSATYGDKLL
+653 ELDELTATYGDLL
-667 NLKLDSCSASFNGQ
+667 SSLTPTGTATYNNQ
-681 PVEGTFAWAD
+681 TVQGTFAWSGYDAGK
-691 EYNAETPVGDAG
+691 TVGDAG
-703 EQTFNVVFT
+703 VNEFDVVFT
-712 PAQQEVYAT
+712 PTQQEVYAT
-721 VTGTVKVNVAKKQIT
+721 VNGTVKVNVAKKQIT

-742 EWKSINDDPYTLDD
+742 KWRPSNNETPTEVKDDGEIVFT
-756 YKAMCFQ
+756 
-763 YDKNEHG
+763 YDGKVHG
-770 IEPTC
+770 IEAYC
-775 TNNDISDL
+775 DNSAIADDVEIVYDSGERSFIS
-783 VEFEVSSNNKSTN
+783 SKGS
-796 VIAATV
+796 TV
-802 TAKVLLKDKY
+802 TAHVEVKDSR
-812 AKNYKFD
+812 NFELD
-819 KDNTNIQSATLKVLP
+819 GGQNIQNGSIRILP
-834 IVVNYDGEYAHSVE
+834 IVIDYTDEYTHSVE

-864 LPDEVLN
+864 LPENVLT
-871 DTNNKYWMRTDAV
+871 DTNNKYWMRNKAV
-884 VAGDVDVISG
+884 VVDEGNVLPF
-894 TPTSFD
+894 TPTAFD
-900 EANRTLTLNL
+900 DTKLTLTLNL
-910 KSSLTKDDAGKTAS
+910 KSSLTKADANKTAS

-931 NNYETINPGVEEIAG
+931 NNYETTNTGVEEIAG
-946 GEDKLFIL
+946 GEEKLFIL

-1058 NVSHDPITYGD
+1058 NVSHDPIIYGD

-1080 EGLVNNNEIAEDAYT
+1080 EGLVNNDEIAEDAYT

-1143 VTINNPTDKTY
+1143 VTINDPTDKTY

-1225 VTYDTKAHTPE
+1225 VTYNTKPHTPE
-1236 VTVTFNGSKLTD
+1236 VTVTFEGSPLEAGK
-1248 ADYTVSYSEDC
+1248 DYDVAYTNNIY
-1259 INAGTATVTVTGK
+1259 AGTATVTVTGK
-1272 GNFTGTASKT
+1272 GNFTGTASKNFAIAQAYLSVENQT
-1282 FTINKAGLTLNP
+1282 VTHFR
-1294 CTISELCTE
+1294 TE
-1303 TDLKTRTLPSD
+1303 TDAKSYAVPAD
-1314 FFLAGETET
+1314 MFLADEKET
-1323 GFSIKLTAV
+1323 GFTITV
-1332 EGGDDI
+1332 TDYDGDEI
-1338 FAVAPA
+1338 FTTAPA
-1344 VVEGENKITFR
+1344 VNGTNVNYQLNGTVGTAFVEVKVKPDSSNYANASFTLTFVVNDKEN
-1355 LKNEV
+1355 
-1360 GAATFTVTV
+1360 
-1369 TPVSGNYN
+1369 
-1377 GGSYALTI
+1377 
-1385 STHDRTDVSGSI
+1385 VSGSI

-1526 WTFTPND
+1526 WTFTPAD

-1621 PRYRVCPFTDVQPSD
+1621 PRYRVCPFTDVKPSD

-1676 AASAAKPSTFN
+1676 AASAAKPNTFS

-1693 TTAYNYNAILWAYD
+1693 TTAYNYDAILWAYD

>member
-1 MKNKIKRVCA
+1 
-11 LLLAIMMLMT
+11 MMLMS
-21 TLSANVFA
+21 TLSLNVFA
-29 GTIFTGTK
+29 GSVIPGTK
-37 EDTIY
+37 DEKIHLGWKY
-42 LSWQYYEY
+42 FEY
-50 DKTNKSYTAVSALE
+50 DEDNEAAGAAVQALE
-64 EGKTYAARLMFHNNP
+64 AGKTYCVRLAFFDNP
-79 ADEEQTI
+79 SDENSTVTGATI
-86 VGASL
+86 SVR
-91 HTEYDVEVVNI
+91 YDAEAVNI
-102 PDAGEATKRSV
+102 PDTGEATVNSV
-113 FCKLAAS
+113 FYEYQGT
-120 FTPNNDGNGLLIAT
+120 FIPNNDGNGLLTITLAT
-134 YATADGFW
+134 TSGIRTNRGKLVTAGN
-142 DDGDIVTDGYF
+142 F
-153 FEARFTAKK
+153 FEAVFEAKK
-162 AATSEELKT
+162 TVTEDELKT
-171 LFKVSN
+171 LFHLGSETN
-177 ESRMFDVNKRSF
+177 MIFDVNEKDF

-194 PAFVARV
+194 PAFTARV

-229 GNATAVSGIT
+229 GNVTAVSDFT

-315 VYATDPAK
+315 VYAIDPAK

-465 AIGGGNPSDVVIYY
+465 AIGGVNPSDVVIYY

-520 EVVVTIVPRT
+520 EVVVTIVSRPI
-530 VTNPA
+530 TNPVVTITNFVKGEKA
-535 LTIEGFAKGSR
+535 FDLDVDTTTPGLRVGYSCYDPDGNRLGSTDKFKADTTYTIEIGLEAYENYVIDTTQK
-546 KSDLTFTNV
+546 LT
-555 TANLETPTG
+555 
-564 YNCYEGTEATG
+564 Y
-575 NPDNAGNFKVG
+575 
-586 TTYSI
+586 
-591 AITLHPAANYAF
+591 
-603 DELDPGYLTV
+603 
-613 TINGGEEQEAKIEK
+613 TINGGESLTADIVEGI
-627 GPEFNGVS
+627 PVNGVTT
-635 EYQAVVTATTAD
+635 YKAVVTATTAD

-802 TAKVLLKDKY
+802 TAKVLLKDEY

-834 IVVNYDGEYAHSVE
+834 IVVEGTGEYTHSVE

-855 VDIPLSAFG
+855 VDIPLSEFG

-931 NNYETINPGVEEIAG
+931 NNYETTNPGVEEIAG

-954 KLTVKIIEKEDAGL
+954 KLNVKIIEKENAGL
-968 EVFGIPKTMVY
+968 TITGIPESLVY
-979 GDTVRAGSPDG
+979 GESAEWSYNVTKPGENGNISGSVTPAGILNNDP
-990 YYYTVKKEGK
+990 YKL
-1000 NATFSAMISD
+1000 
-1010 TAVVAFDDDEGLA
+1010 TAI
-1023 AKGVGTATITCTYES
+1023 GVGEATVTITYSS
-1038 DTTFATKTFTINVTP
+1038 DTTYAQEKFTITVTP
-1053 KGLTA
+1053 KPLTA
-1058 NVSHDPITYGD
+1058 AVSHDPITYGD
-1069 AAPTTGYSVEF
+1069 PTPT
-1080 EGLVNNNEIAEDAYT
+1080 EGYT
-1095 VDTEYTKGCKVDNY
+1095 VTFNGLLTGDVLADTDYTVGTEYKQGDPVGKY
-1109 KFTCVLDTDKIKNY
+1109 AFTCVLNSETVKNY
-1123 TIGNVTGELVVNPKS
+1123 KLDTVNGELVVNKKELTDGDVTVTVLGETPVYDGSEKKPAVEVKYGETTL
-1138 IAAPS
+1138 AAADYTVSYSNNVNAGVNTAS
-1143 VTINNPTDKTY
+1143 VT
-1154 TGSPCVQG
+1154 
-1162 VSVKDSEAKLTVDDI
+1162 
-1177 SVTYENNINV
+1177 VTSNDNSSYKF
-1187 GTATIIYTGKN
+1187 TAT
-1198 NYTGE
+1198 
-1203 IRKNFKITEASITDD
+1203 KNFTIAQAPISGA

-1225 VTYDTKAHTPE
+1225 VTYNTRAHTPE
-1236 VTVTFNGSKLTD
+1236 VTVRFNGSKLTD

-1259 INAGTATVTVTGK
+1259 INAGTVTVTVTGK

-1533 THNYTI
+1533 THNYAI

-1570 VSRLDYFYDAVK
+1570 VSRFDYFYDAVK

-1654 NATTFGPDVTVTRGQ
+1654 NANTFGPDVTVTRGQ

-1693 TTAYNYNAILWAYD
+1693 TTAYNYGAILWAYD

>member
-1 MKNKIKRVCA
+1 
-11 LLLAIMMLMT
+11 MMLMT
-21 TLSANVFA
+21 TLSVNVFA

-102 PDAGEATKRSV
+102 PDTGEATKRSV

-229 GNATAVSGIT
+229 GNATAVSDFT
-239 VTLPATGLVEGK
+239 VTLPATGLVEGE

-263 DVTITVKPDTMTG
+263 DVTITVKTDTMTG
-276 ISITHEPNMSYNSG
+276 ISIKSEPDNMIYTSG

-303 YASGNTVELGSG
+303 YASGDTVELGSG

-335 RITVTV
+335 HITVTV
-341 GSFTAETTGVLTVSP
+341 GSFTAETIGTLTVNP
-356 ANISGAS
+356 ADISGAS

-371 YTGEQIKPEPA
+371 YDNGNEIKPTPAITLGEKTLENGVDYDLSYESNINVGTATLTATGKGEYQGTVSTTFQITKAKGSLKLKVNNEESTVEITYGDSIQFTDGNGNAIGTDITIHYQMGETTDAVYDTATTQLNVGTYTFWAVRSGDANHDEATSNKVVVIIKQRNISSLDITVADQTYSGAAVKPDVTVRHGNIVLNEIDDYTLSGYDGNVNVTDNASVNVTGTGNYNGEATLTFKINPKNLGDISNSFTSIANLPDKGYTGEQIKPEVTEKTITIDSDTLEVRRDYEIIYGENTNAGTATVTVKPVDGSNYTFTQFTHEFQITKVKIQIVGADFIVAPLYEEEFDGTTTGGDPVPYFTYDGNEHGVKFVFNSTKVYNGKTLDQLINVAYVEKTYIGPVEQEWKYKAKDVATYNARVEFTPVDAENYEIYGANFKNLTWKIMPA
-382 VSLNG
+382 TITVNPADVPSLNVLCS
-387 KELVKDTDYTLSYDN
+387 ELVNDEKRDYDYDLSRLGAVPSTVEIPSCEKFSYEALDTSALPKLTFK
-402 NTNVTTEAKVIVTAA
+402 NVTALAA
-417 GTEYTGSAEKT
+417 GE
-428 FEITKATGKLTL
+428 TGKVTLLVKFRNYEDVTLTVD
-440 KVNNEENAVTITY
+440 VNYINKKTVELTVADVEAVYGETYAPVVLLDGKDVTTDCTITY
-453 GDSITFTDGNGI
+453 S
-465 AIGGGNPSDVVIYY
+465 PSAP
-479 KTTDEST
+479 K
-486 GTVYDSTSTQLNVG
+486 NVG
-500 AYTFWAVRSADDNH
+500 EYT
-514 EAATSN
+514 
-520 EVVVTIVPRT
+520 IT
-530 VTNPA
+530 V
-535 LTIEGFAKGSR
+535 SY
-546 KSDLTFTNV
+546 SDSV
-555 TANLETPTG
+555 
-564 YNCYEGTEATG
+564 
-575 NPDNAGNFKVG
+575 
-586 TTYSI
+586 
-591 AITLHPAANYAF
+591 
-603 DELDPGYLTV
+603 
-613 TINGGEEQEAKIEK
+613 
-627 GPEFNGVS
+627 
-635 EYQAVVTATTAD
+635 
-647 KDEPTL
+647 
-653 DLKDLSATYGDKLL
+653 
-667 NLKLDSCSASFNGQ
+667 
-681 PVEGTFAWAD
+681 
-691 EYNAETPVGDAG
+691 AE
-703 EQTFNVVFT
+703 
-712 PAQQEVYAT
+712 
-721 VTGTVKVNVAKKQIT
+721 
-736 FTKSDY
+736 
-742 EWKSINDDPYTLDD
+742 
-756 YKAMCFQ
+756 
-763 YDKNEHG
+763 
-770 IEPTC
+770 
-775 TNNDISDL
+775 
-783 VEFEVSSNNKSTN
+783 
-796 VIAATV
+796 
-802 TAKVLLKDKY
+802 
-812 AKNYKFD
+812 
-819 KDNTNIQSATLKVLP
+819 
-834 IVVNYDGEYAHSVE
+834 GEY
-848 VCYTTSS
+848 
-855 VDIPLSAFG
+855 
-864 LPDEVLN
+864 
-871 DTNNKYWMRTDAV
+871 
-884 VAGDVDVISG
+884 
-894 TPTSFD
+894 
-900 EANRTLTLNL
+900 
-910 KSSLTKDDAGKTAS
+910 
-924 VTLGLKV
+924 
-931 NNYETINPGVEEIAG
+931 PGH
-946 GEDKLFIL
+946 
-954 KLTVKIIEKEDAGL
+954 
-968 EVFGIPKTMVY
+968 
-979 GDTVRAGSPDG
+979 
-990 YYYTVKKEGK
+990 
-1000 NATFSAMISD
+1000 
-1010 TAVVAFDDDEGLA
+1010 
-1023 AKGVGTATITCTYES
+1023 VGTAT
-1038 DTTFATKTFTINVTP
+1038 AKLTITP

-1069 AAPTTGYSVEF
+1069 AAPADGYTVEF
-1080 EGLVNNNEIAEDAYT
+1080 DGLVNNDEIAEDAYT
-1095 VDTEYTKGCKVDNY
+1095 VGTEYTKDSKVDNY

-1143 VTINNPTDKTY
+1143 VTINDPTDKTY

-1162 VSVKDSEAKLTVDDI
+1162 VSVKDSDAKLTVDDI

-1225 VTYDTKAHTPE
+1225 VTYNTKEQTPA
-1236 VTVTFNGSKLTD
+1236 VTVANSGRILT
-1248 ADYTVSYSEDC
+1248 ADDYDVKYTDN

-1272 GNFTGTASKT
+1272 GNFTGTASKN
-1282 FTINKAGLTLNP
+1282 FTIAQAYLSVENQTV
-1294 CTISELCTE
+1294 THFRTE
-1303 TDLKTRTLPSD
+1303 TDAKSYAVPAD
-1314 FFLAGETET
+1314 MFLADEKET
-1323 GFSIKLTAV
+1323 GFTITVTDYA
-1332 EGGDDI
+1332 GDEI
-1338 FAVAPA
+1338 FTTAPA
-1344 VVEGENKITFR
+1344 VDGTNVNYQLNGTVGTAFVEVKVKPDSSNYANASFTLTFVVNDKEN
-1355 LKNEV
+1355 
-1360 GAATFTVTV
+1360 
-1369 TPVSGNYN
+1369 
-1377 GGSYALTI
+1377 
-1385 STHDRTDVSGSI
+1385 VSGSI

-1539 LTGTLVPYVDD
+1539 LTGTLIPYVDD
-1550 GMDYIPGVIGGNTG
+1550 GMDYIPGVIGGSTG

-1570 VSRLDYFYDAVK
+1570 VSRFDYFYDAVK

-1676 AASAAKPSTFN
+1676 AASAAKPNTFN

>member
-1 MKNKIKRVCA
+1 MMKRNIA
-11 LLLAIMMLMT
+11 LLLIAALLASFLVLPVSAAEIPEIK
-21 TLSANVFA
+21 LSVVPFTEDAEN
-29 GTIFTGTK
+29 GTIIEGTAK
-37 EDTIY
+37 ET
-42 LSWQYYEY
+42 YEAG
-50 DKTNKSYTAVSALE
+50 DAVAC
-64 EGKTYAARLMFHNNP
+64 K
-79 ADEEQTI
+79 
-86 VGASL
+86 
-91 HTEYDVEVVNI
+91 VEFV
-102 PDAGEATKRSV
+102 
-113 FCKLAAS
+113 
-120 FTPNNDGNGLLIAT
+120 NNDVVRWLNTFAIELMYDNTKLSL
-134 YATADGFW
+134 YSFPS
-142 DDGDIVTDGYF
+142 DD
-153 FEARFTAKK
+153 E
-162 AATSEELKT
+162 
-171 LFKVSN
+171 
-177 ESRMFDVNKRSF
+177 
-189 TIVEC
+189 
-194 PAFVARV
+194 
-201 KDGAADFF
+201 
-209 PTTTA
+209 
-214 AKIAENLVGEYIDEN
+214 
-229 GNATAVSGIT
+229 
-239 VTLPATGLVEGK
+239 
-251 NVVTASYNGYTC
+251 
-263 DVTITVKPDTMTG
+263 
-276 ISITHEPNMSYNSG
+276 
-290 DKLNLT
+290 
-296 GLVVSAQ
+296 
-303 YASGNTVELGSG
+303 
-315 VYATDPAK
+315 
-323 NTELTVAEHNGK
+323 
-335 RITVTV
+335 
-341 GSFTAETTGVLTVSP
+341 
-356 ANISGAS
+356 
-363 IEDVGPFE
+363 EDVGPLVNELGGLSTPAAKPDEGHYPFAIALTPGQRVAANATKTVA
-371 YTGEQIKPEPA
+371 YILFKISGEAESGNLTFTVDKDSNRNQICG
-382 VSLNG
+382 SLNKG
-387 KELVKDTDYTLSYDN
+387 GEAENFTEIDFSDIAVEAPVIGVAPTIDSVKVDPDSAEYASGDVLTLSA
-402 NTNVTTEAKVIVTAA
+402 TSKA
-417 GTEYTGSAEKT
+417 GSNITSLVT
-428 FEITKATGKLTL
+428 FEVTNDAGSPATGFTL
-440 KVNNEENAVTITY
+440 DAENATLTVNETDPASVGTY
-453 GDSITFTDGNGI
+453 TVKASAKGEESRGEATATFTI
-465 AIGGGNPSDVVIYY
+465 NP
-479 KTTDEST
+479 K
-486 GTVYDSTSTQLNVG
+486 
-500 AYTFWAVRSADDNH
+500 
-514 EAATSN
+514 
-520 EVVVTIVPRT
+520 T
-530 VTNPA
+530 VTNPT
-535 LTIEGFAKGSR
+535 LTVVGFGKGQAKGS
-546 KSDLTFTNV
+546 LTFKDV
-555 TANLETPTG
+555 TGGLAVPNG
-564 YNCYEGTEATG
+564 YRCYKGTEATG
-575 NPDNAGNFKVG
+575 TPDHEGNFEAG
-586 TTYSI
+586 TTYTI
-591 AITLHPAANYAF
+591 AITLNPAENYAF
-603 DELDPGYLTV
+603 DELDPGSVAV
-613 TINGGEEQEAKIEK
+613 TINGEEQKAKIEK

-703 EQTFNVVFT
+703 EQTFDVVFT
-712 PAQQEVYAT
+712 PTDKEVYAT
-721 VTGTVKVNVAKKQIT
+721 VTGTVTVTVAQKEIEFKT
-736 FTKSDY
+736 SDY
-742 EWKSINDDPYTLDD
+742 EWKSINPDDTYTVDS
-756 YKAMCFQ
+756 YGRMCFQ
-763 YDKNEHG
+763 YDGNEHG
-770 IEPTC
+770 IEPNC
-775 TNNDISDL
+775 KNDDIRDL
-783 VEFEVSSNNKSTN
+783 VEFEYVAQFTTNKSTN
-796 VIAATV
+796 VIGSTV
-802 TAKVLLKDKY
+802 KAQVLLKNN
-812 AKNYKFD
+812 NYKFD
-819 KDNTNIQSATLKVLP
+819 KTSTVIKDGDWKVVP
-834 IVVNYDGEYAHSVE
+834 IVIDYAGEYTHSVD

-871 DTNNKYWMRTDAV
+871 DTNNKYLMRNEAV
-884 VAGDVDVISG
+884 VVDEGDVISG
-894 TPTSFD
+894 TPTAFD
-900 EANRTLTLNL
+900 DTTLTLTLNL

-931 NNYETINPGVEEIAG
+931 NNYETTNPGVEEIAG

-954 KLTVKIIEKEDAGL
+954 KLNVKIIEKENAGL
-968 EVFGIPKTMVY
+968 TITGIPESLVY
-979 GDTVRAGSPDG
+979 GESAEWSYNVTKPGENGNISGSVTPAGILNNDP
-990 YYYTVKKEGK
+990 YKL
-1000 NATFSAMISD
+1000 
-1010 TAVVAFDDDEGLA
+1010 TAI
-1023 AKGVGTATITCTYES
+1023 GVGEATVTITYSS
-1038 DTTFATKTFTINVTP
+1038 DTTYAQEKFTITVTP
-1053 KGLTA
+1053 KPLTA
-1058 NVSHDPITYGD
+1058 AVSHDPITYGD
-1069 AAPTTGYSVEF
+1069 PTPT
-1080 EGLVNNNEIAEDAYT
+1080 EGYT
-1095 VDTEYTKGCKVDNY
+1095 VTFNGLLTGDVLADTDYTVGTEYKQGDPVGKY
-1109 KFTCVLDTDKIKNY
+1109 AFTCVLNSETVKNY
-1123 TIGNVTGELVVNPKS
+1123 KLDTVNGELVVNKKELTDGDVTVTVLGETPVYDGSEKKPAVEVKYGETTL
-1138 IAAPS
+1138 AAADYTVSYSNNVNAGVNTAS
-1143 VTINNPTDKTY
+1143 VT
-1154 TGSPCVQG
+1154 
-1162 VSVKDSEAKLTVDDI
+1162 
-1177 SVTYENNINV
+1177 VTSNDNSSYKF
-1187 GTATIIYTGKN
+1187 TAT
-1198 NYTGE
+1198 
-1203 IRKNFKITEASITDD
+1203 KNFTIAQAPISGA

-1225 VTYDTKAHTPE
+1225 VTYNTRAHTPE
-1236 VTVTFNGSKLTD
+1236 VTVRFNGSKLTD

-1259 INAGTATVTVTGK
+1259 INAGTVTVTVTGK

-1344 VVEGENKITFR
+1344 VVEGENKITFK

-1457 NSDASFGYKTAT
+1457 NSDTSFGYKTAT

-1526 WTFTPND
+1526 WTFTPAD

-1693 TTAYNYNAILWAYD
+1693 TTAYNYDAILWAYD

>member
-1 MKNKIKRVCA
+1 MMKRNIA
-11 LLLAIMMLMT
+11 LLLIAALLASFLVLPVSAAEIPEIK
-21 TLSANVFA
+21 LSVVPFTEDAEN
-29 GTIFTGTK
+29 GTIIEGTAK
-37 EDTIY
+37 ET
-42 LSWQYYEY
+42 YEAG
-50 DKTNKSYTAVSALE
+50 DAVAC
-64 EGKTYAARLMFHNNP
+64 K
-79 ADEEQTI
+79 
-86 VGASL
+86 
-91 HTEYDVEVVNI
+91 VEFV
-102 PDAGEATKRSV
+102 
-113 FCKLAAS
+113 
-120 FTPNNDGNGLLIAT
+120 NNDVVRWLNTFAIELMYDNTKLSL
-134 YATADGFW
+134 YSFPS
-142 DDGDIVTDGYF
+142 DD
-153 FEARFTAKK
+153 E
-162 AATSEELKT
+162 
-171 LFKVSN
+171 
-177 ESRMFDVNKRSF
+177 
-189 TIVEC
+189 
-194 PAFVARV
+194 
-201 KDGAADFF
+201 
-209 PTTTA
+209 
-214 AKIAENLVGEYIDEN
+214 
-229 GNATAVSGIT
+229 
-239 VTLPATGLVEGK
+239 
-251 NVVTASYNGYTC
+251 
-263 DVTITVKPDTMTG
+263 
-276 ISITHEPNMSYNSG
+276 
-290 DKLNLT
+290 
-296 GLVVSAQ
+296 
-303 YASGNTVELGSG
+303 
-315 VYATDPAK
+315 
-323 NTELTVAEHNGK
+323 
-335 RITVTV
+335 
-341 GSFTAETTGVLTVSP
+341 
-356 ANISGAS
+356 
-363 IEDVGPFE
+363 EDVGPLVNELGGLSTPAAKPDEGHYPFAIALTPGQRVAANATKTVA
-371 YTGEQIKPEPA
+371 YILFKISGEAESGNLTFTVDKDSNRNQICG
-382 VSLNG
+382 SLNKG
-387 KELVKDTDYTLSYDN
+387 GEAENFTEIDFSDIAVEAPVIGVAPTIDSVKVDPDSAEYASGDVLTLSA
-402 NTNVTTEAKVIVTAA
+402 TSKA
-417 GTEYTGSAEKT
+417 GSNITSLVT
-428 FEITKATGKLTL
+428 FEVTNDAGSPATGFTL
-440 KVNNEENAVTITY
+440 DAENATLTVNETDPASVGTY
-453 GDSITFTDGNGI
+453 TVKASAKGEESRGEATATFTI
-465 AIGGGNPSDVVIYY
+465 NP
-479 KTTDEST
+479 K
-486 GTVYDSTSTQLNVG
+486 
-500 AYTFWAVRSADDNH
+500 
-514 EAATSN
+514 
-520 EVVVTIVPRT
+520 T
-530 VTNPA
+530 VTNPT
-535 LTIEGFAKGSR
+535 LTVVGFGKGQAKGS
-546 KSDLTFTNV
+546 LTFKDV
-555 TANLETPTG
+555 TGGLAVPNG
-564 YNCYEGTEATG
+564 YRCYKGTEATG
-575 NPDNAGNFKVG
+575 TPDHEGNFEAG
-586 TTYSI
+586 TTYTI
-591 AITLHPAANYAF
+591 AITLNPAENYAF
-603 DELDPGYLTV
+603 DELDPGSVAV
-613 TINGGEEQEAKIEK
+613 TINGEEQKAKIEK

-802 TAKVLLKDKY
+802 TAKVLLKDEY

-834 IVVNYDGEYAHSVE
+834 IVVEGTGEYTHSVE

-855 VDIPLSAFG
+855 VDIPLSEFG

-931 NNYETINPGVEEIAG
+931 NNYETTNPGVEEIAG

-1058 NVSHDPITYGD
+1058 NVSHDPIIYGD

-1080 EGLVNNNEIAEDAYT
+1080 EGLVNNDEIAEDAYT

-1143 VTINNPTDKTY
+1143 VTINDPTDKTY

-1225 VTYDTKAHTPE
+1225 VTYNTKPHTPE
-1236 VTVTFNGSKLTD
+1236 VTVTFEGSPLEAGK
-1248 ADYTVSYSEDC
+1248 DYDVAYTNNIY
-1259 INAGTATVTVTGK
+1259 AGTATVTVTGK
-1272 GNFTGTASKT
+1272 GNFTGTASKNFAIAQAYLSVENQT
-1282 FTINKAGLTLNP
+1282 VTHFR
-1294 CTISELCTE
+1294 TE
-1303 TDLKTRTLPSD
+1303 TDAKSYAVPAD
-1314 FFLAGETET
+1314 MFLADEKET
-1323 GFSIKLTAV
+1323 GFTITV
-1332 EGGDDI
+1332 TDYDGDEI
-1338 FAVAPA
+1338 FTTAPA
-1344 VVEGENKITFR
+1344 VNGTNVNYQLNGTVGTAFVEVKVKPDSSNYANASFTLTFVVNDKEN
-1355 LKNEV
+1355 
-1360 GAATFTVTV
+1360 
-1369 TPVSGNYN
+1369 
-1377 GGSYALTI
+1377 
-1385 STHDRTDVSGSI
+1385 VSGSI

-1676 AASAAKPSTFN
+1676 AASAAKPNTFN
-1687 PFTDVK
+1687 PFADVK

>member
-1 MKNKIKRVCA
+1 MKLNFKRFCA
-11 LLLAIMMLMT
+11 LALAVAML
-21 TLSANVFA
+21 LSASCITVFA
-29 GTIFTGTK
+29 KQILTGNSGTTAYLGWTYYSDTAQSNVVTELKAGETYYVNLNFYNNPTVK
-37 EDTIY
+37 EDSIQNFTLFFTPDPEEVSVERIVPRDVPGLQNNIDNGVVKLAFANTEGISKTVGLDTVILQSGIIATFFVKANKDISSTKGL
-42 LSWQYYEY
+42 LSI
-50 DKTNKSYTAVSALE
+50 DVDRAVMTNGHVDAESKHMSVVE
-64 EGKTYAARLMFHNNP
+64 IPHFAARL
-79 ADEEQTI
+79 ADN
-86 VGASL
+86 A
-91 HTEYDVEVVNI
+91 
-102 PDAGEATKRSV
+102 P
-113 FCKLAAS
+113 
-120 FTPNNDGNGLLIAT
+120 
-134 YATADGFW
+134 
-142 DDGDIVTDGYF
+142 
-153 FEARFTAKK
+153 
-162 AATSEELKT
+162 
-171 LFKVSN
+171 
-177 ESRMFDVNKRSF
+177 
-189 TIVEC
+189 
-194 PAFVARV
+194 
-201 KDGAADFF
+201 DFF

-214 AKIAENLVGEYIDEN
+214 EKIAENLVGEYIDEN

-239 VTLPATGLVEGK
+239 VTLPATGLVEGE
-251 NVVTASYNGYTC
+251 NVVKVSYNGYTC

-276 ISITHEPNMSYNSG
+276 ISITQEPNMSYNSG

-335 RITVTV
+335 HITVKV
-341 GSFTAETTGVLTVSP
+341 GSFTAETTGVLTVRP
-356 ANISGAS
+356 ADISGAS
-363 IEDVGPFE
+363 IAAVGPFE
-371 YTGEQIKPEPA
+371 YDNGNEIKPTPA
-382 VSLNG
+382 ITLGEKTLENG
-387 KELVKDTDYTLSYDN
+387 VDYDLSYEN
-402 NTNVTTEAKVIVTAA
+402 NINVGTATLTATGKGEYQGTVSTT
-417 GTEYTGSAEKT
+417 
-428 FEITKATGKLTL
+428 FQITKATGNLTL
-440 KVNNEENAVTITY
+440 KVNNEESAVTITY
-453 GDSITFTDGNGI
+453 GSAMTFTDGNGMVV
-465 AIGGGNPSDVVIYY
+465 GVTKPSDIVIHY
-479 KTTDEST
+479 KTD
-486 GTVYDSTSTQLNVG
+486 GIDDAVYEISSGRLNVG
-500 AYTFWAVRSADDNH
+500 TYTFWLTRSADDNH

-520 EVVVTIVPRT
+520 EVVVTIVPRPIANPT
-530 VTNPA
+530 ATITN
-535 LTIEGFAKGSR
+535 FVKGQR
-546 KSDLTFTNV
+546 IFDLKVETTTPGLNV
-555 TANLETPTG
+555 NYT
-564 YNCYEGTEATG
+564 CYEGTDTSGSPLGSSEKFKTDTFYTIVISLEAATNYVIDNTQTLSVTVNDGAVQQAAITPSLFAGAYEASVTVQTAGKDTLAVLLTPGTTPNAHYGMKLSDLSFTGGTVIVAGDANKTPVDGRFEWVNPNEDVG
-575 NPDNAGNFKVG
+575 NPTVYTGTSEPYGRAFAAKFVPTDSENYAELSLNVRVHVHKATISISGINSWNYTEAFKYDGTVHTVELVIPEDLQGKIKVDYENNTATDVNTYKAAATISAVDDAHYAIYESVTTRELDWAIVKGDLAPTDAEKSVLFGTKEVTVTPADFGLTQDGIKIEVTHAGN
-586 TTYSI
+586 SL
-591 AITLHPAANYAF
+591 ITGYLPSDDMRSVTFMLRDTDKTDAANNAS
-603 DELDPGYLTV
+603 D
-613 TINGGEEQEAKIEK
+613 
-627 GPEFNGVS
+627 
-635 EYQAVVTATTAD
+635 TATLKFSSANYNETSGN
-647 KDEPTL
+647 TL
-653 DLKDLSATYGDKLL
+653 TIKIINKRTDTEKLQIDVPATVTYGD
-667 NLKLDSCSASFNGQ
+667 
-681 PVEGTFAWAD
+681 
-691 EYNAETPVGDAG
+691 
-703 EQTFNVVFT
+703 
-712 PAQQEVYAT
+712 T
-721 VTGTVKVNVAKKQIT
+721 VTPSVGESKPAGAGDVT
-736 FTKSDY
+736 FK
-742 EWKSINDDPYTLDD
+742 
-756 YKAMCFQ
+756 F
-763 YDKNEHG
+763 
-770 IEPTC
+770 
-775 TNNDISDL
+775 
-783 VEFEVSSNNKSTN
+783 
-796 VIAATV
+796 
-802 TAKVLLKDKY
+802 
-812 AKNYKFD
+812 FD
-819 KDNTNIQSATLKVLP
+819 KDN
-834 IVVNYDGEYAHSVE
+834 H
-848 VCYTTSS
+848 
-855 VDIPLSAFG
+855 
-864 LPDEVLN
+864 EVL
-871 DTNNKYWMRTDAV
+871 TTAQ
-884 VAGDVDVISG
+884 
-894 TPTSFD
+894 PF
-900 EANRTLTLNL
+900 
-910 KSSLTKDDAGKTAS
+910 DAGTYKVTAS
-924 VTLGLKV
+924 C
-931 NNYETINPGVEEIAG
+931 ESESTI
-946 GEDKLFIL
+946 
-954 KLTVKIIEKEDAGL
+954 
-968 EVFGIPKTMVY
+968 
-979 GDTVRAGSPDG
+979 
-990 YYYTVKKEGK
+990 YTAE
-1000 NATFSAMISD
+1000 ATFTVEPREIEAKD
-1010 TAVVAFDDDEGLA
+1010 VAFDKGLTYTGNELTQTVTVTVNG
-1023 AKGVGTATITCTYES
+1023 KTLTVGTDYTVSDLTGTEPGSYPVTVAGTGNYTGTVTKSFEIAKADISSAEITYDAGPYGYTGKEWKPEVAVSFNDAALTADTDYTVSYENNINAGTAKIIITGIGDHFTGS
-1038 DTTFATKTFTINVTP
+1038 TEKTFTINSAEISGCTF
-1053 KGLTA
+1053 A
-1058 NVSHDPITYGD
+1058 PIAD
-1069 AAPTTGYSVEF
+1069 
-1080 EGLVNNNEIAEDAYT
+1080 
-1095 VDTEYTKGCKVDNY
+1095 
-1109 KFTCVLDTDKIKNY
+1109 
-1123 TIGNVTGELVVNPKS
+1123 
-1138 IAAPS
+1138 
-1143 VTINNPTDKTY
+1143 
-1154 TGSPCVQG
+1154 
-1162 VSVKDSEAKLTVDDI
+1162 
-1177 SVTYENNINV
+1177 VTYN
-1187 GTATIIYTGKN
+1187 
-1198 NYTGE
+1198 
-1203 IRKNFKITEASITDD
+1203 
-1218 MIANIPS
+1218 
-1225 VTYDTKAHTPE
+1225 TKAHTPE
-1236 VTVTFNGSKLTD
+1236 VTVAISGRTLEADK
-1248 ADYTVSYSEDC
+1248 DYTVSYAYN

-1526 WTFTPND
+1526 WTFTPAD

-1676 AASAAKPSTFN
+1676 AASAAKPNTFN

-1693 TTAYNYNAILWAYD
+1693 TTAYNYGAILWAYD

>member
-1 MKNKIKRVCA
+1 MMKRNIA
-11 LLLAIMMLMT
+11 LLLIAALLASFLVLPVSAAEIPEIKLSVVPFTEDAENGTIIEGTAKETYKAGDAVACKVEFVNNDVVRWLNTFAIDLMYDNT
-21 TLSANVFA
+21 KLSPYSFLSA
-29 GTIFTGTK
+29 
-37 EDTIY
+37 
-42 LSWQYYEY
+42 
-50 DKTNKSYTAVSALE
+50 
-64 EGKTYAARLMFHNNP
+64 
-79 ADEEQTI
+79 DE
-86 VGASL
+86 
-91 HTEYDVEVVNI
+91 
-102 PDAGEATKRSV
+102 
-113 FCKLAAS
+113 
-120 FTPNNDGNGLLIAT
+120 
-134 YATADGFW
+134 
-142 DDGDIVTDGYF
+142 
-153 FEARFTAKK
+153 
-162 AATSEELKT
+162 
-171 LFKVSN
+171 
-177 ESRMFDVNKRSF
+177 
-189 TIVEC
+189 
-194 PAFVARV
+194 
-201 KDGAADFF
+201 
-209 PTTTA
+209 
-214 AKIAENLVGEYIDEN
+214 
-229 GNATAVSGIT
+229 
-239 VTLPATGLVEGK
+239 
-251 NVVTASYNGYTC
+251 
-263 DVTITVKPDTMTG
+263 
-276 ISITHEPNMSYNSG
+276 
-290 DKLNLT
+290 
-296 GLVVSAQ
+296 
-303 YASGNTVELGSG
+303 
-315 VYATDPAK
+315 
-323 NTELTVAEHNGK
+323 
-335 RITVTV
+335 
-341 GSFTAETTGVLTVSP
+341 
-356 ANISGAS
+356 
-363 IEDVGPFE
+363 EDVGPLVNELGGLGTPSMKPDEGHYPFAIALTPSQRVGANVAKTVAYILFKIDGKAESGDLTFAVDKDSEKNQIMGSLSKNGEAEKFTEIDYSDIAVEAPVIGVAPTIDSVKVDPKSAE
-371 YTGEQIKPEPA
+371 YASGD
-382 VSLNG
+382 VL
-387 KELVKDTDYTLSYDN
+387 TLSA
-402 NTNVTTEAKVIVTAA
+402 TSKA
-417 GTEYTGSAEKT
+417 GSNITSLVT
-428 FEITKATGKLTL
+428 FEVTNDAGSPATGFTL
-440 KVNNEENAVTITY
+440 DAENATLTVNETNPAPVGTY
-453 GDSITFTDGNGI
+453 TVKASAKEGESQGEATGTFTI
-465 AIGGGNPSDVVIYY
+465 AP
-479 KTTDEST
+479 K
-486 GTVYDSTSTQLNVG
+486 
-500 AYTFWAVRSADDNH
+500 
-514 EAATSN
+514 
-520 EVVVTIVPRT
+520 T
-530 VTNPA
+530 VTNPT
-535 LTIEGFAKGSR
+535 LTVVGFGKGQAKGS
-546 KSDLTFTNV
+546 LTFKDV
-555 TANLETPTG
+555 TGGLAVPTG
-564 YNCYEGTEATG
+564 YNCYEGQEAIG
-575 NPDNAGNFKVG
+575 NPDNGDNFEAG
-586 TTYSI
+586 TTYTI

-603 DELDPGYLTV
+603 DELDPGSVAV
-613 TINGGEEQEAKIEK
+613 TINGEEQEAKIEK
-627 GPEFNGVS
+627 GPEFNDVS

-742 EWKSINDDPYTLDD
+742 KWRASNDETPTEVKSDGEIVFT
-756 YKAMCFQ
+756 
-763 YDKNEHG
+763 YDGKEHG
-770 IEPTC
+770 IEAYC
-775 TNNDISDL
+775 DNSAIADD
-783 VEFEVSSNNKSTN
+783 VEIVYDSGERSFTSSKGS
-796 VIAATV
+796 TV
-802 TAKVLLKDKY
+802 TAHVEVKDK
-812 AKNYKFD
+812 KNYELD
-819 KDNTNIQSATLKVLP
+819 GGPNIQSGFIRILP
-834 IVVNYDGEYAHSVE
+834 IVVNYDGEYTHSVD

-900 EANRTLTLNL
+900 DTTRTLTLNL
-910 KSSLTKDDAGKTAS
+910 KNSLTKDDAGMTAT

-931 NNYETINPGVEEIAG
+931 NNYETTNPGVEGIANK
-946 GEDKLFIL
+946 EEKLFIL
-954 KLTVKIIEKEDAGL
+954 KLTVNIIEKEDAGL

-1010 TAVVAFDDDEGLA
+1010 TAVVAFDDDEGLV
-1023 AKGVGTATITCTYES
+1023 AKGVGTAKITVEYDS
-1038 DTTFATKTFTINVTP
+1038 DTTYDKEEFTIVVTP
-1053 KGLTA
+1053 KPLTA
-1058 NVSHDPITYGD
+1058 AVSHEAITYGD
-1069 AAPTTGYSVEF
+1069 DAPEDGYTVEF
-1080 EGLVNNNEIAEDAYT
+1080 DGLVNGEEVTYT
-1095 VDTEYTKGCKVDNY
+1095 VGTEYKKGDKVGNY
-1109 KFTCVLDTDKIKNY
+1109 KFTVELNTAVKNY
-1123 TIGNVTGELVVNPKS
+1123 KIDTVTGALVVNPKS

-1225 VTYDTKAHTPE
+1225 VTYNTKAHTPD
-1236 VTVTFNGSKLTD
+1236 VTVTFEGSTLEAGK
-1248 ADYTVSYSEDC
+1248 DYDVAYTNN

-1323 GFSIKLTAV
+1323 GFSIELTAV
-1332 EGGDDI
+1332 AGGDDI

-1397 SFPDGSAVYT
+1397 EFKDGSAVYT
-1407 GTGIKYENATISGYS
+1407 GSGITYERATLNGNSFNMTYS
-1422 GTLRYGYTPNA
+1422 YTPTSN
-1433 STGASLDASGLPLTV
+1433 GATLDAKGLPLTV
-1448 GTYTVAVTF
+1448 GTYTVTAAY
-1457 NSDASFGYKTAT
+1457 SDANSYGTAQAT
-1469 FTITKATPTGTPGY
+1469 FTITRATPTGTPGY

-1570 VSRLDYFYDAVK
+1570 VNRLDYFYNAVK

-1654 NATTFGPDVTVTRGQ
+1654 NATTFGPDVTVDRGQ

-1676 AASAAKPSTFN
+1676 AASAAKPNTFN

-1693 TTAYNYNAILWAYD
+1693 TTAYNYDAILWAYD

-1722 AYCTRAQIVTFL
+1722 ASCTRAQIVTFL

>member
-1 MKNKIKRVCA
+1 
-11 LLLAIMMLMT
+11 MMLMT

-613 TINGGEEQEAKIEK
+613 TINGEEQKAKIEK

-834 IVVNYDGEYAHSVE
+834 IVVEGTGEYAHSVE

-894 TPTSFD
+894 TPTSFV
-900 EANRTLTLNL
+900 EATRTLTLNL
-910 KSSLTKDDAGKTAS
+910 ASLTKDDAGKTAS

-931 NNYETINPGVEEIAG
+931 NNYETTNTGVEEIAG
-946 GEDKLFIL
+946 GEEKLFIL

-1058 NVSHDPITYGD
+1058 NVSHDPIIYGD

-1080 EGLVNNNEIAEDAYT
+1080 EGLVNNDEIAEDAYT

-1143 VTINNPTDKTY
+1143 VTINDPTDKTY

-1225 VTYDTKAHTPE
+1225 VTYNTKPHTPE
-1236 VTVTFNGSKLTD
+1236 VTVTFEGSPLEAGK
-1248 ADYTVSYSEDC
+1248 DYDVAYTNNIY
-1259 INAGTATVTVTGK
+1259 AGTATVTVTGK
-1272 GNFTGTASKT
+1272 GNFTGTASKNFAIAQAYLSVENQT
-1282 FTINKAGLTLNP
+1282 VTHFR
-1294 CTISELCTE
+1294 TE
-1303 TDLKTRTLPSD
+1303 TDAKSYAVPAD
-1314 FFLAGETET
+1314 MFLADEKET
-1323 GFSIKLTAV
+1323 GFTITV
-1332 EGGDDI
+1332 TDYDGDEI
-1338 FAVAPA
+1338 FTTAPA
-1344 VVEGENKITFR
+1344 VNGTNVNYQLNGTVGTAFVEVKVKPDSSNYANASFTLTFVVNDKEN
-1355 LKNEV
+1355 
-1360 GAATFTVTV
+1360 
-1369 TPVSGNYN
+1369 
-1377 GGSYALTI
+1377 
-1385 STHDRTDVSGSI
+1385 VSGSI

-1526 WTFTPND
+1526 WTFTPAD

-1582 WAAENGIASGT
+1582 WAADNGIASGT

-1621 PRYRVCPFTDVQPSD
+1621 PRYRVCPFTDVKPSD

-1693 TTAYNYNAILWAYD
+1693 TTAYNYDAILWAYD

>member
-1 MKNKIKRVCA
+1 MKRLISLILAVA
-11 LLLAIMMLMT
+11 LLLSLAPAVFADGEEAGGVALAFGTIREIEQDVYDTTDKVKYYAIPVVVKNTTSEEIMLNALQCIFNYDESGLAPANIQADEYSFIDPITFSSKPVSEWESKDGNAANGLITVIAATTKSNYYVRVKAGQERVLFELNLARVNDVENGDYNVTFADPYLNDDGKRMQNKIGYDDT
-21 TLSANVFA
+21 DIQISYSQSEGNLDLTDEEKITITDGKAPVLASVAVDKDEVGYASGDVITLSA
-29 GTIFTGTK
+29 
-37 EDTIY
+37 
-42 LSWQYYEY
+42 
-50 DKTNKSYTAVSALE
+50 KS
-64 EGKTYAARLMFHNNP
+64 
-79 ADEEQTI
+79 
-86 VGASL
+86 AS
-91 HTEYDVEVVNI
+91 
-102 PDAGEATKRSV
+102 G
-113 FCKLAAS
+113 
-120 FTPNNDGNGLLIAT
+120 NDI
-134 YATADGFW
+134 
-142 DDGDIVTDGYF
+142 
-153 FEARFTAKK
+153 
-162 AATSEELKT
+162 
-171 LFKVSN
+171 
-177 ESRMFDVNKRSF
+177 
-189 TIVEC
+189 
-194 PAFVARV
+194 
-201 KDGAADFF
+201 
-209 PTTTA
+209 
-214 AKIAENLVGEYIDEN
+214 
-229 GNATAVSGIT
+229 
-239 VTLPATGLVEGK
+239 TGLVSFSIK
-251 NVVTASYNGYTC
+251 DYT
-263 DVTITVKPDTMTG
+263 G
-276 ISITHEPNMSYNSG
+276 
-290 DKLNLT
+290 T
-296 GLVVSAQ
+296 GLEIT
-303 YASGNTVELGSG
+303 GNQ
-315 VYATDPAK
+315 
-323 NTELTVAEHNGK
+323 
-335 RITVTV
+335 
-341 GSFTAETTGVLTVSP
+341 LTVSAENP
-356 ANISGAS
+356 AN
-363 IEDVGPFE
+363 VGT
-371 YTGEQIKPEPA
+371 YT
-382 VSLNG
+382 
-387 KELVKDTDYTLSYDN
+387 
-402 NTNVTTEAKVIVTAA
+402 VTATPEGSGCTA
-417 GTEYTGSAEKT
+417 G
-428 FEITKATGKLTL
+428 
-440 KVNNEENAVTITY
+440 ENVETA
-453 GDSITFTDGNGI
+453 TFTI
-465 AIGGGNPSDVVIYY
+465 AP
-479 KTTDEST
+479 K
-486 GTVYDSTSTQLNVG
+486 
-500 AYTFWAVRSADDNH
+500 
-514 EAATSN
+514 
-520 EVVVTIVPRT
+520 T
-530 VTNPA
+530 VTNPT
-535 LTIEGFAKGSR
+535 LTVVGFGKGQAKGF
-546 KSDLTFTNV
+546 LTFEDV
-555 TANLETPTG
+555 TGGLAVPTG
-564 YNCYEGTEATG
+564 YNCYEGQEAIGIPNNERTFE
-575 NPDNAGNFKVG
+575 AG
-586 TTYSI
+586 TTYTI
-591 AITLHPAANYAF
+591 AITLNPAENYAF
-603 DELDPGYLTV
+603 DELDPGSVAV
-613 TINGGEEQEAKIEK
+613 TINGEEQEAKIEK

-802 TAKVLLKDKY
+802 TAKVLLKDEY

-834 IVVNYDGEYAHSVE
+834 IVVEGTGEYTHSVE

-855 VDIPLSAFG
+855 VDIPLSEFG

-900 EANRTLTLNL
+900 ETNRTLTLNL

-1010 TAVVAFDDDEGLA
+1010 TAVVAFDDDNGLV
-1023 AKGVGTATITCTYES
+1023 AKGVGTAKITVEYDS
-1038 DTTFATKTFTINVTP
+1038 DTTYDKEEFTIEVTP
-1053 KGLTA
+1053 KPLTA
-1058 NVSHDPITYGD
+1058 AVSHAPIIYGD

-1080 EGLVNNNEIAEDAYT
+1080 EGLVNNDEIAEDAYT

-1162 VSVKDSEAKLTVDDI
+1162 VSVKDSEAELTFDDI

-1225 VTYDTKAHTPE
+1225 VTYNTRAHTPD
-1236 VTVTFNGSKLTD
+1236 VTVTFEGSTLEAGK
-1248 ADYTVSYSEDC
+1248 DYDVAYTNN

-1344 VVEGENKITFR
+1344 VVEGENKITFK

-1457 NSDASFGYKTAT
+1457 NSDTSFGYKTAT

-1676 AASAAKPSTFN
+1676 AASAAKPNTFN

-1693 TTAYNYNAILWAYD
+1693 TTAYNYDAILWAYD
-1707 NRITTGTSDTTFSPD
+1707 NRITTGASDTTFTPD
-1722 AYCTRAQIVTFL
+1722 AFCIRAQIVTFL
-1734 YRYYQG
+1734 YRFYQG
-1740 R
+1740 CRS

>member
-1 MKNKIKRVCA
+1 
-11 LLLAIMMLMT
+11 MMLMS
-21 TLSANVFA
+21 TLSLNVFA
-29 GTIFTGTK
+29 GSVIPGTK
-37 EDTIY
+37 DEKIHLGWKY
-42 LSWQYYEY
+42 FEY
-50 DKTNKSYTAVSALE
+50 DEDNEAAGAAVQALE
-64 EGKTYAARLMFHNNP
+64 AGKTYCVRLAFFDNP
-79 ADEEQTI
+79 SDENSTVTGATI
-86 VGASL
+86 SVR
-91 HTEYDVEVVNI
+91 YDAEAVNI
-102 PDAGEATKRSV
+102 PDTGEATVNSV
-113 FCKLAAS
+113 FYEYQGT
-120 FTPNNDGNGLLIAT
+120 FIPNNDGNGLLTITLAT
-134 YATADGFW
+134 TSGIRTNRGKLVTAGN
-142 DDGDIVTDGYF
+142 F
-153 FEARFTAKK
+153 FEAVFEAKK
-162 AATSEELKT
+162 TVTEDELKT
-171 LFKVSN
+171 LFHLGSETN
-177 ESRMFDVNKRSF
+177 MIFDVNEKDF

-194 PAFVARV
+194 PAFTARV

-214 AKIAENLVGEYIDEN
+214 EKIAENLVGEYIDEN
-229 GNATAVSGIT
+229 GNATAVSDFT

-341 GSFTAETTGVLTVSP
+341 GSFTAETIGTLTVNP
-356 ANISGAS
+356 ADISGAS

-371 YTGEQIKPEPA
+371 YDNGNEIKPTPAITLGEKTLENGVDYDLSYESNINVGTARLTATGKGEYQGTVSTTFQITKAKGSLKLKVNNEESTVEITYGDSIQFTDGNGNAIGTDITIHYQMGETTDAVYDTATTQLNVGTYTFWAVRSGDANHDEATSNKVVVIIKQRNIASLDITVADQTYSGAAVKPDVTVRHGNIVLNEIDDYTLSGYDGNVNVTDNASVNVTGTGNYNGEATLTFKINPKNLGDISNSFTSIANLPDKGYTGEQIKPEVTEKTITIDSDTLEVRRDYEIIYGENTNAGTATVTVKPVDGSNYTFTQFTHEFQITKVKIQIVGADFIVAPLYEEEFDGTTTGGDPVPYFTYDGNEHGVKFVFNSTKVYNGKTLDQLINVAYVEKTYIGPVEQEWKYKAKDVATYNARVEFTPVDAENYEIYGANFKNLTWKIMPA
-382 VSLNG
+382 TITVNPADVPSLNVLCS
-387 KELVKDTDYTLSYDN
+387 ELVNDEKRDYDYDLSRLGAVPSTVEILSCEKFSYEALDTSALPKLTFK
-402 NTNVTTEAKVIVTAA
+402 NVTALAA
-417 GTEYTGSAEKT
+417 GE
-428 FEITKATGKLTL
+428 TGKVTLLVKFRNYEDVTLTVD
-440 KVNNEENAVTITY
+440 VNYINKKTVELTVADVEAVYGETYAPVVLLDGKDVTTDCTITY
-453 GDSITFTDGNGI
+453 S
-465 AIGGGNPSDVVIYY
+465 PSAP
-479 KTTDEST
+479 K
-486 GTVYDSTSTQLNVG
+486 NVG
-500 AYTFWAVRSADDNH
+500 EYT
-514 EAATSN
+514 
-520 EVVVTIVPRT
+520 IT
-530 VTNPA
+530 V
-535 LTIEGFAKGSR
+535 SY
-546 KSDLTFTNV
+546 SDSV
-555 TANLETPTG
+555 
-564 YNCYEGTEATG
+564 
-575 NPDNAGNFKVG
+575 
-586 TTYSI
+586 
-591 AITLHPAANYAF
+591 
-603 DELDPGYLTV
+603 
-613 TINGGEEQEAKIEK
+613 
-627 GPEFNGVS
+627 
-635 EYQAVVTATTAD
+635 
-647 KDEPTL
+647 
-653 DLKDLSATYGDKLL
+653 
-667 NLKLDSCSASFNGQ
+667 
-681 PVEGTFAWAD
+681 
-691 EYNAETPVGDAG
+691 AE
-703 EQTFNVVFT
+703 
-712 PAQQEVYAT
+712 
-721 VTGTVKVNVAKKQIT
+721 
-736 FTKSDY
+736 
-742 EWKSINDDPYTLDD
+742 
-756 YKAMCFQ
+756 
-763 YDKNEHG
+763 
-770 IEPTC
+770 
-775 TNNDISDL
+775 
-783 VEFEVSSNNKSTN
+783 
-796 VIAATV
+796 
-802 TAKVLLKDKY
+802 
-812 AKNYKFD
+812 
-819 KDNTNIQSATLKVLP
+819 
-834 IVVNYDGEYAHSVE
+834 GEY
-848 VCYTTSS
+848 
-855 VDIPLSAFG
+855 
-864 LPDEVLN
+864 
-871 DTNNKYWMRTDAV
+871 
-884 VAGDVDVISG
+884 
-894 TPTSFD
+894 
-900 EANRTLTLNL
+900 
-910 KSSLTKDDAGKTAS
+910 
-924 VTLGLKV
+924 
-931 NNYETINPGVEEIAG
+931 PGH
-946 GEDKLFIL
+946 
-954 KLTVKIIEKEDAGL
+954 
-968 EVFGIPKTMVY
+968 
-979 GDTVRAGSPDG
+979 
-990 YYYTVKKEGK
+990 
-1000 NATFSAMISD
+1000 
-1010 TAVVAFDDDEGLA
+1010 
-1023 AKGVGTATITCTYES
+1023 VGTAT
-1038 DTTFATKTFTINVTP
+1038 AKLTITP

-1080 EGLVNNNEIAEDAYT
+1080 EGLVNNDEIAEDAYT

-1143 VTINNPTDKTY
+1143 VTINDPTDKTY

-1162 VSVKDSEAKLTVDDI
+1162 VSVKDSDAKLTVDDI

-1225 VTYDTKAHTPE
+1225 VTYNTRAHTPD
-1236 VTVTFNGSKLTD
+1236 VTVTFEGSTLEAGK
-1248 ADYTVSYSEDC
+1248 DYDVAYTNN

-1397 SFPDGSAVYT
+1397 EFKDGSAVYT

-1483 TKLETSGKTLADAKL
+1483 TKLESSGKTLADAKL

-1621 PRYRVCPFTDVQPSD
+1621 PRYRVCPFTDVNPRD
-1636 YYYNAVLWAVEQG
+1636 YYYDAVLWAVEQG

>member
-341 GSFTAETTGVLTVSP
+341 GSFTAETTDVLTVSP

-613 TINGGEEQEAKIEK
+613 TINGEEQKAKIEK

-834 IVVNYDGEYAHSVE
+834 IVVEGTGEYAHSVE

-894 TPTSFD
+894 TPTSFV
-900 EANRTLTLNL
+900 EATRTLTLNL
-910 KSSLTKDDAGKTAS
+910 ASLTKDDAGKTAS

-931 NNYETINPGVEEIAG
+931 NNYETTNTGVEEIAG
-946 GEDKLFIL
+946 GEEKLFIL

-1058 NVSHDPITYGD
+1058 NVSHDPIIYGD

-1080 EGLVNNNEIAEDAYT
+1080 EGLVNNDEIAEDAYT

-1143 VTINNPTDKTY
+1143 VTINDPTDKTY

-1225 VTYDTKAHTPE
+1225 VTYNTKPHTPE
-1236 VTVTFNGSKLTD
+1236 VTVTFEGSPLEAGK
-1248 ADYTVSYSEDC
+1248 DYDVAYTNNIY
-1259 INAGTATVTVTGK
+1259 AGTATVTVTGK
-1272 GNFTGTASKT
+1272 GNFTGTASKNFAIAQAYLSVENQT
-1282 FTINKAGLTLNP
+1282 VTHFR
-1294 CTISELCTE
+1294 TE
-1303 TDLKTRTLPSD
+1303 TDAKSYAVPAD
-1314 FFLAGETET
+1314 MFLADEKET
-1323 GFSIKLTAV
+1323 GFTITV
-1332 EGGDDI
+1332 TDYDGDEI
-1338 FAVAPA
+1338 FTTAPA
-1344 VVEGENKITFR
+1344 VNGTNVNYQLNGTVGTAFVEVKVKPDSSNYANASFTLTFVVNDKEN
-1355 LKNEV
+1355 
-1360 GAATFTVTV
+1360 
-1369 TPVSGNYN
+1369 
-1377 GGSYALTI
+1377 
-1385 STHDRTDVSGSI
+1385 VSGSI

-1526 WTFTPND
+1526 WTFTPAD

-1621 PRYRVCPFTDVQPSD
+1621 PRYRVCPFTDVKPSD

-1693 TTAYNYNAILWAYD
+1693 TTAYNYDAILWAYD

>member
-1 MKNKIKRVCA
+1 MKLNFKRFCA
-11 LLLAIMMLMT
+11 LALAVAML
-21 TLSANVFA
+21 LSASCITVFA
-29 GTIFTGTK
+29 KQILTGNSGTTAYLGWTYYSDTAQSNVVTELKAGETYYVNLNFYNNPTVK
-37 EDTIY
+37 EDSIQNFTLFFTPDPEEVSVERIVPRDVPGLQNNIDNGVVKLAFANTEGISKTVGLDTVILQSGIIATFFVKANKDISSTKGL
-42 LSWQYYEY
+42 LSI
-50 DKTNKSYTAVSALE
+50 DVDRAVMTNGHVDAESKHMSVVE
-64 EGKTYAARLMFHNNP
+64 IPHFAARL
-79 ADEEQTI
+79 ADN
-86 VGASL
+86 A
-91 HTEYDVEVVNI
+91 
-102 PDAGEATKRSV
+102 P
-113 FCKLAAS
+113 
-120 FTPNNDGNGLLIAT
+120 
-134 YATADGFW
+134 
-142 DDGDIVTDGYF
+142 
-153 FEARFTAKK
+153 
-162 AATSEELKT
+162 
-171 LFKVSN
+171 
-177 ESRMFDVNKRSF
+177 
-189 TIVEC
+189 
-194 PAFVARV
+194 
-201 KDGAADFF
+201 DFF

-613 TINGGEEQEAKIEK
+613 TINGEEQKAKIEK

-834 IVVNYDGEYAHSVE
+834 IVVEGTGEYAHSVE

-894 TPTSFD
+894 TPTSFV
-900 EANRTLTLNL
+900 EATRTLTLNL
-910 KSSLTKDDAGKTAS
+910 ASLTKDDAGKTAS

-931 NNYETINPGVEEIAG
+931 NNYETTNTGVEEIAG
-946 GEDKLFIL
+946 GEEKLFIL

-1000 NATFSAMISD
+1000 NATFSAMISE

-1058 NVSHDPITYGD
+1058 NVSHDPIIYGD

-1080 EGLVNNNEIAEDAYT
+1080 EGLVNNDEIAEDAYT

-1143 VTINNPTDKTY
+1143 VTINDPTDKTY

-1225 VTYDTKAHTPE
+1225 VTYNTKPHTPE
-1236 VTVTFNGSKLTD
+1236 VTVTFEGSPLEAGK
-1248 ADYTVSYSEDC
+1248 DYDVAYTNNIY
-1259 INAGTATVTVTGK
+1259 AGTATVTVTGK
-1272 GNFTGTASKT
+1272 GNFTGTASKNFAIAQAYLSVENQT
-1282 FTINKAGLTLNP
+1282 VTHFR
-1294 CTISELCTE
+1294 TE
-1303 TDLKTRTLPSD
+1303 TDAKSYAVPAD
-1314 FFLAGETET
+1314 MFLADEKET
-1323 GFSIKLTAV
+1323 GFTITV
-1332 EGGDDI
+1332 TDYDGDEI
-1338 FAVAPA
+1338 FTTAPA
-1344 VVEGENKITFR
+1344 VNGTNVNYQLNGTVGTAFVEVKVKPDSSNYANASFTLTFVVNDKEN
-1355 LKNEV
+1355 
-1360 GAATFTVTV
+1360 
-1369 TPVSGNYN
+1369 
-1377 GGSYALTI
+1377 
-1385 STHDRTDVSGSI
+1385 VSGSI

-1526 WTFTPND
+1526 WTFTPAD

-1621 PRYRVCPFTDVQPSD
+1621 PRYRVCPFTDVKPSD

-1693 TTAYNYNAILWAYD
+1693 TTAYNYDAILWAYD